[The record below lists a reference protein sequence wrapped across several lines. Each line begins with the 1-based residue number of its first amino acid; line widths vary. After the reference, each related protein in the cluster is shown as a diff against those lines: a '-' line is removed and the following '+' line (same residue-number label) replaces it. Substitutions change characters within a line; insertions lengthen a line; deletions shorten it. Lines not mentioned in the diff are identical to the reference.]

1 MDIEEKDLGKAIVT
15 VASPEIYDA
24 TQAYERLTYVK
35 HNGHVYL
42 SKQDVPVGASPTG
55 GDNDEYWLDYE
66 IAAASCR
73 LGRAYRRI
81 TDWNVVRPTGGS
93 YDNPHPVEEEWTA
106 EPTSTNGILWYSE
119 RLFTEDGRNQDAE
132 WSMPAQL
139 TYTLYTEFYT
149 SNVEKEPGT
158 PDTHPQNWVKGY
170 QEGYIWLATQEVYN
184 GSKQG
189 WVVNLIRGTKI
200 ESVEATVDA
209 EVGTP
214 AVVVIN
220 KGTELNP
227 KFVFQFTNMKGEHGD
242 RGNYTFIFNGEINPT
257 GNNQTSS
264 VVTPAGIT
272 LAVGDNVIDN
282 NGDVYI
288 VRVIGPTTFAVIQ
301 NAVQTIRGIDTKR
314 GVVYMRS
321 NNDSSVKT
329 PTGGSYD
336 NPVPTESAW
345 STEIPD
351 GVAKLWV
358 STRMFTSNGKNQE
371 EAWSTPKNLTYVQY
385 TETWYSTVENNP
397 GNPDDNPDNWNKTG
411 TNFIWI
417 AVRTIYN
424 GSKQEWNIAKVVGKT
439 GATGPTGAPGSNG
452 SDGADGKSASIK
464 SATATVDANVGIPSV
479 AVTVGGTEF
488 ERTFDFAFKNL
499 KGQKGDKGDI
509 GNTGEKGDTG
519 AAGKDGKNFTI
530 LGYKDSLE
538 QLQTDVPSPAQG
550 DAYGVGTA
558 EPYELYIYDTT
569 KGWVANGTIG
579 GGTSVDVVDN
589 LATADSEK
597 ALSANMGKKLN
608 EDKLAIG
615 DVVNN
620 LTTNDAKKALSA
632 AQGKVLNESKID
644 DAPKDGSPY
653 MRKNGA
659 WSAYTQIEEVYTF
672 EPDLTT
678 DKVTQ
683 EEYNKLKA
691 AIEAGKII
699 ALKQQDIVGGYTISI
714 AIFMENTISLMYN
727 AGDSFTLLSITSDL
741 TISVEARYCLLPNNT
756 KEYEVTGDYNPAHK
770 KYVDEA
776 VVANSHK
783 VLPGE
788 VLEITQDMA
797 SDDIFAKFGGKSAYL
812 DFVKN
817 TSTNSII
824 RVEGGA
830 LCVASMIS
838 YTNDNTSTLDIQ
850 TLGLN
855 ASQYIRVTVSSGTAS
870 ALTAKYI
877 FVNESDVLKKNNT
890 TAYTPTQNYHPATK
904 KYADASSLYKVYN
917 LGLNVIDRTGVLLL
931 WEAEKD
937 EYNATVYR
945 GIMMGSLCTIPLN
958 GITQAGGVPLVSM
971 FASFRKIGENNET
984 DFMYARGSSYIRVA
998 PATVIY
1004 NNKDYTALQIE
1015 VSGEADI
1022 MNFVGYFNR
1031 PPLLTWVP
1039 YLEETGSGTVILNEE
1054 INNNIE
1060 VSAAKELVGSS
1071 DVLTKTNTSA
1081 YTPTQPYHPAT
1092 KKYVDDK
1099 VYVVNNSTWEEVL
1112 RNNKSINGT
1121 DVQALVNK
1129 LFGSYSEFLS
1139 LLQGVNDNV
1148 YIGLKFTDWMYDDAN
1163 GYGVGSSYTVSNL
1176 YAKHNTAEGEF
1187 NCNFTYFYKNAL
1199 KCCIISV
1206 NEASNH
1212 NYDKLIIQD
1221 IVTSDN
1227 LTTITK
1233 KTAAEYEALGSKDAN
1248 TAYCVTD

>member
-93 YDNPHPVEEEWTA
+93 YDNPHPVEDEWSA
-106 EPTSTNGILWYSE
+106 EPTSANGILWYSE

-227 KFVFQFTNMKGEHGD
+227 KFIFQFTNMKGEHGD

-264 VVTPAGIT
+264 VVTPTGIT

-282 NGDVYI
+282 NGDVYT

-301 NAVQTIRGIDTKR
+301 DAVQTIRGIDTKR

-351 GVAKLWV
+351 GSAKLWV

-397 GNPDDNPDNWNKTG
+397 GNPDDNPDNWSKTG
-411 TNFIWI
+411 NNFIWI

-424 GSKQEWNIAKVVGKT
+424 GSKQEWNIAKVIGKT

-479 AVTVGGTEF
+479 DVTVGGTEF

-509 GNTGEKGDTG
+509 GKTGEKGDTG

-550 DAYGVGTA
+550 DAYGVGTV
-558 EPYELYIYDTT
+558 EPYKLYIYDTT

-589 LATADSEK
+589 LTTGDADK

-608 EDKLAIG
+608 DEKLASA
-615 DVVNN
+615 DVIND

-632 AQGKVLNESKID
+632 AQGKKLQDEKIS

-776 VVANSHK
+776 VVANSYK

-788 VLEITQDMA
+788 VLEITQGMA

-817 TSTNSII
+817 TPTNSII

-838 YTNDNTSTLDIQ
+838 YTDDNTSTLDIQ

-890 TAYTPTQNYHPATK
+890 TAYTPTQHYHPATK
-904 KYADASSLYKVYN
+904 AYADNIGYGRIIITTADKFLNTAN
-917 LGLNVIDRTGVLLL
+917 LSGVDAEQRIIDLF
-931 WEAEKD
+931 
-937 EYNATVYR
+937 
-945 GIMMGSLCTIPLN
+945 GSLDIFKNVVANILAKHVRYYFHFGDNPNNDCVELGCVNAWRANNKSSHELHFI
-958 GITQAGGVPLVSM
+958 ITYHD
-971 FASFRKIGENNET
+971 ENNL
-984 DFMYARGSSYIRVA
+984 
-998 PATVIY
+998 
-1004 NNKDYTALQIE
+1004 YT
-1015 VSGEADI
+1015 
-1022 MNFVGYFNR
+1022 NR
-1031 PPLLTWVP
+1031 I
-1039 YLEETGSGTVILNEE
+1039 SI
-1054 INNNIE
+1054 
-1060 VSAAKELVGSS
+1060 
-1071 DVLTKTNTSA
+1071 
-1081 YTPTQPYHPAT
+1081 
-1092 KKYVDDK
+1092 
-1099 VYVVNNSTWEEVL
+1099 VVNNDTAASKVIIA
-1112 RNNKSINGT
+1112 S
-1121 DVQALVNK
+1121 LVN
-1129 LFGSYSEFLS
+1129 S
-1139 LLQGVNDNV
+1139 DNV
-1148 YIGLKFTDWMYDDAN
+1148 ATL
-1163 GYGVGSSYTVSNL
+1163 
-1176 YAKHNTAEGEF
+1176 
-1187 NCNFTYFYKNAL
+1187 
-1199 KCCIISV
+1199 
-1206 NEASNH
+1206 
-1212 NYDKLIIQD
+1212 
-1221 IVTSDN
+1221 
-1227 LTTITK
+1227 TK
-1233 KTAAEYEALGSKDAN
+1233 KTSTEYSNINPKANN
-1248 TAYCVTD
+1248 TAYLVTDD

>member
-15 VASPEIYDA
+15 VASPEIYDV

-42 SKQDVPVGASPTG
+42 SKQDVPVGTAPTG

-93 YDNPHPVEEEWTA
+93 YDNPHPVEEEWSA
-106 EPTSTNGILWYSE
+106 EPTSANGILWYSE

-189 WVVNLIRGTKI
+189 WVVTLLRGTKI

-214 AVVVIN
+214 TVVVIN
-220 KGTELNP
+220 KGTDLNP

-264 VVTPAGIT
+264 VVTPTGIT

-282 NGDVYI
+282 NGDVYT

-301 NAVQTIRGIDTKR
+301 DAVQTIRGIDTKR

-321 NNDSSVKT
+321 NNDASVKT

-336 NPVPTESAW
+336 NPVPTESTW
-345 STEIPD
+345 NTEIPD
-351 GVAKLWV
+351 GSAKLWV

-397 GNPDDNPDNWNKTG
+397 GNPDDNPDNWSKTG
-411 TNFIWI
+411 NNFIWI

-479 AVTVGGTEF
+479 DVTVGGTEF

-509 GNTGEKGDTG
+509 GKTGEKGDTG

-550 DAYGVGTA
+550 DAYGVGTV

-589 LATADSEK
+589 LTTGDADK

-632 AQGKVLNESKID
+632 AQGKKLQDEKVE

-678 DKVTQ
+678 DKITQ

-691 AIEAGKII
+691 AVQAGKVIV
-699 ALKQQDIVGGYTISI
+699 LKQQDIPGGYVMSTS
-714 AIFMENTISLMYN
+714 IFMENTINLMYSV
-727 AGDSFTLLSITSDL
+727 GDSFTLLSITSDL
-741 TISVEARYCLLPNNT
+741 NVTVEAQYCLLPNNT

-776 VVANSHK
+776 VVANSYK
-783 VLPGE
+783 VLPTE
-788 VLEITQDMA
+788 VLEITQGMA

-817 TSTNSII
+817 TPTNSII

-890 TAYTPTQNYHPATK
+890 TAYTPTQHYHPATK
-904 KYADASSLYKVYN
+904 A
-917 LGLNVIDRTGVLLL
+917 
-931 WEAEKD
+931 
-937 EYNATVYR
+937 
-945 GIMMGSLCTIPLN
+945 
-958 GITQAGGVPLVSM
+958 
-971 FASFRKIGENNET
+971 
-984 DFMYARGSSYIRVA
+984 
-998 PATVIY
+998 
-1004 NNKDYTALQIE
+1004 
-1015 VSGEADI
+1015 
-1022 MNFVGYFNR
+1022 
-1031 PPLLTWVP
+1031 
-1039 YLEETGSGTVILNEE
+1039 
-1054 INNNIE
+1054 
-1060 VSAAKELVGSS
+1060 
-1071 DVLTKTNTSA
+1071 
-1081 YTPTQPYHPAT
+1081 
-1092 KKYVDDK
+1092 YVDDIGYGRTITIATTADK
-1099 VYVVNNSTWEEVL
+1099 FLNTANLSGVDAEQRVIDLFGTLDYFKNVVANILANHVRYYFHFGDNPNNNCVELGCVNAWRANNNSSHQLHFIITYYDENNLYTNRISIVVNNDTA
-1112 RNNKSINGT
+1112 KSKVII
-1121 DVQALVNK
+1121 ASLVN
-1129 LFGSYSEFLS
+1129 S
-1139 LLQGVNDNV
+1139 DNV
-1148 YIGLKFTDWMYDDAN
+1148 ATL
-1163 GYGVGSSYTVSNL
+1163 
-1176 YAKHNTAEGEF
+1176 
-1187 NCNFTYFYKNAL
+1187 
-1199 KCCIISV
+1199 
-1206 NEASNH
+1206 
-1212 NYDKLIIQD
+1212 
-1221 IVTSDN
+1221 
-1227 LTTITK
+1227 TK
-1233 KTAAEYEALGSKDAN
+1233 KTSTEYSNINPKANN
-1248 TAYCVTD
+1248 TAYLVTDD

>member
-106 EPTSTNGILWYSE
+106 EPTSANGILWYSE

-184 GSKQG
+184 GSKRG

-227 KFVFQFTNMKGEHGD
+227 KFIFQFTNMKGEHGD

-264 VVTPAGIT
+264 VVTPTGIT

-282 NGDVYI
+282 NGDVYT
-288 VRVIGPTTFAVIQ
+288 VRVIGPTTFAIIQ
-301 NAVQTIRGIDTKR
+301 DAVQTIRGIDTKR

-351 GVAKLWV
+351 GSAKLWV

-397 GNPDDNPDNWNKTG
+397 GNPDDNPDNWSKTG
-411 TNFIWI
+411 NNFIWI

-424 GSKQEWNIAKVVGKT
+424 GSKQEWNIAKVIGKT

-479 AVTVGGTEF
+479 DVTVGGTEF

-509 GNTGEKGDTG
+509 GKTGEKGDTG

-550 DAYGVGTA
+550 DAYGVGTV
-558 EPYELYIYDTT
+558 EPYKLYIYDTT

-589 LATADSEK
+589 LTTGDADK

-608 EDKLAIG
+608 DEKLASA
-615 DVVNN
+615 DVIND

-632 AQGKVLNESKID
+632 AQGKKLQDEKIS

-776 VVANSHK
+776 VVANSYK

-788 VLEITQDMA
+788 VLEITQGMA

-817 TSTNSII
+817 TPTNSII

-838 YTNDNTSTLDIQ
+838 YTDDNTSTLDIQ

-855 ASQYIRVTVSSGTAS
+855 ASQYIRVTVISGTAS

-890 TAYTPTQNYHPATK
+890 TDYTPTQHYHPATK
-904 KYADASSLYKVYN
+904 A
-917 LGLNVIDRTGVLLL
+917 
-931 WEAEKD
+931 
-937 EYNATVYR
+937 
-945 GIMMGSLCTIPLN
+945 
-958 GITQAGGVPLVSM
+958 
-971 FASFRKIGENNET
+971 
-984 DFMYARGSSYIRVA
+984 
-998 PATVIY
+998 
-1004 NNKDYTALQIE
+1004 
-1015 VSGEADI
+1015 
-1022 MNFVGYFNR
+1022 
-1031 PPLLTWVP
+1031 
-1039 YLEETGSGTVILNEE
+1039 
-1054 INNNIE
+1054 
-1060 VSAAKELVGSS
+1060 
-1071 DVLTKTNTSA
+1071 
-1081 YTPTQPYHPAT
+1081 
-1092 KKYVDDK
+1092 YVDDIGYGRTISITLNKFLNTANLSGVDAEQRVIDLFGSLDMFKK
-1099 VYVVNNSTWEEVL
+1099 VVTNILANHVRYYFHFADNPNNNCVELGCVNAW
-1112 RNNKSINGT
+1112 RANNKSSHKLNFIITYYDENNLYT
-1121 DVQALVNK
+1121 NRISIVVSNDTAASKVIITSLVN
-1129 LFGSYSEFLS
+1129 S
-1139 LLQGVNDNV
+1139 DNV
-1148 YIGLKFTDWMYDDAN
+1148 ATL
-1163 GYGVGSSYTVSNL
+1163 
-1176 YAKHNTAEGEF
+1176 
-1187 NCNFTYFYKNAL
+1187 
-1199 KCCIISV
+1199 
-1206 NEASNH
+1206 
-1212 NYDKLIIQD
+1212 
-1221 IVTSDN
+1221 
-1227 LTTITK
+1227 TK
-1233 KTAAEYEALGSKDAN
+1233 KTSTEYSNINPKADN
-1248 TAYCVTD
+1248 TAYLVTDD

>member
-81 TDWNVVRPTGGS
+81 TDWNVARPTGGS

-106 EPTSTNGILWYSE
+106 EPTSANGILWYSE

-189 WVVNLIRGTKI
+189 WVVTLLRGTKI

-220 KGTELNP
+220 KGTDLNP

-264 VVTPAGIT
+264 VVTPAGIV

-301 NAVQTIRGIDTKR
+301 DAVQTIRGIDTKR

-336 NPVPTESAW
+336 NPVPTESTW
-345 STEIPD
+345 NTEIPD
-351 GVAKLWV
+351 GSAKLWV

-397 GNPDDNPDNWNKTG
+397 GNPDDNPDNWSKTG
-411 TNFIWI
+411 NNFIWI

-479 AVTVGGTEF
+479 DVTVGGTEF

-509 GNTGEKGDTG
+509 GKTGEKGDTG

-550 DAYGVGTA
+550 DAYGVGTV

-589 LATADSEK
+589 LTTGDADK

-620 LTTNDAKKALSA
+620 LTTNDSNKALSA
-632 AQGKVLNESKID
+632 AQGKKLQDEKVE

-678 DKVTQ
+678 DKITQ

-714 AIFMENTISLMYN
+714 AIFMENTIGLMYN

-776 VVANSHK
+776 VVANSYK

-788 VLEITQDMA
+788 VLEITQGMA

-817 TSTNSII
+817 TPTNSII

-838 YTNDNTSTLDIQ
+838 YTDDNTSTLDIQ

-855 ASQYIRVTVSSGTAS
+855 ASQYIRVTVSGGTAS

-890 TAYTPTQNYHPATK
+890 TAYNPTKLYHPATK
-904 KYADASSLYKVYN
+904 DYVDTVHY
-917 LGLNVIDRTGVLLL
+917 GVVV
-931 WEAEKD
+931 ECD
-937 EYNATVYR
+937 STY
-945 GIMMGSLCTIPLN
+945 IS
-958 GITQAGGVPLVSM
+958 
-971 FASFRKIGENNET
+971 ENN
-984 DFMYARGSSYIRVA
+984 DFTGASAVDLVKSIFTNYQQIVTHIITLHKPLFIHIYGNYYCIACNSIYAHKDDNA
-998 PATVIY
+998 KIY
-1004 NNKDYTALQIE
+1004 ELSFTYTLLYSTKVECKIFGFHIEENTEANSWCIIKDL
-1015 VSGEADI
+1015 VKSD
-1022 MNFVGYFNR
+1022 
-1031 PPLLTWVP
+1031 
-1039 YLEETGSGTVILNEE
+1039 
-1054 INNNIE
+1054 NITT
-1060 VSAAKELVGSS
+1060 
-1071 DVLTKTNTSA
+1071 LTKRTSTE
-1081 YTPTQPYHPAT
+1081 YS
-1092 KKYVDDK
+1092 
-1099 VYVVNNSTWEEVL
+1099 N
-1112 RNNKSINGT
+1112 INPKA
-1121 DVQALVNK
+1121 D
-1129 LFGSYSEFLS
+1129 
-1139 LLQGVNDNV
+1139 
-1148 YIGLKFTDWMYDDAN
+1148 
-1163 GYGVGSSYTVSNL
+1163 
-1176 YAKHNTAEGEF
+1176 
-1187 NCNFTYFYKNAL
+1187 
-1199 KCCIISV
+1199 
-1206 NEASNH
+1206 
-1212 NYDKLIIQD
+1212 
-1221 IVTSDN
+1221 
-1227 LTTITK
+1227 
-1233 KTAAEYEALGSKDAN
+1233 N
-1248 TAYCVTD
+1248 TAYLVTDD

>member
-24 TQAYERLTYVK
+24 EQAYERLTYVK

-93 YDNPHPVEEEWTA
+93 YDNPHPVEEEWSA
-106 EPTSTNGILWYSE
+106 EPTSANGILWYSE

-189 WVVNLIRGTKI
+189 WVVTLLRGTKI

-220 KGTELNP
+220 KGTDLNP

-282 NGDVYI
+282 NGDVYT

-301 NAVQTIRGIDTKR
+301 DAVQTIRGIDTKR

-329 PTGGSYD
+329 PTGGSYN
-336 NPVPTESAW
+336 NPVPIESAW

-351 GVAKLWV
+351 GAAKLWV

-397 GNPDDNPDNWNKTG
+397 GNPDDNPNNWSKTG
-411 TNFIWI
+411 SNFIWI

-439 GATGPTGAPGSNG
+439 GATGPTGAPGTNG

-464 SATATVDANVGIPSV
+464 SATATVDANVGTPSV
-479 AVTVGGTEF
+479 TVAAGGTEL
-488 ERTFDFAFKNL
+488 ERTFAFAFKNL
-499 KGQKGDKGDI
+499 KGQKGDKG
-509 GNTGEKGDTG
+509 EKGDTG
-519 AAGKDGKNFTI
+519 DVGPQGAPGKDGTNGTNGKDGKNFTI
-530 LGYKDSLE
+530 LGYKDTLE
-538 QLQTDVPSPAQG
+538 QLQTDVPNPAQG

-589 LATADSEK
+589 LTTADADK

-608 EDKLAIG
+608 DEKLAITNI
-615 DVVNN
+615 VNN
-620 LTTNDAKKALSA
+620 LTTNDSKKALSA
-632 AQGKVLNESKID
+632 AQGKALNESKID

-653 MRKNGA
+653 MRKDGA

-672 EPDLTT
+672 APTIT
-678 DKVTQ
+678 GNKITQ
-683 EEYNKLKA
+683 EDYNGLKA

-699 ALKQQDIVGGYTISI
+699 AYGQQGMNGNYVAVLSASMED
-714 AIFMENTISLMYN
+714 AIRLMAF
-727 AGDSFTLLSITSDL
+727 AGDSFQVFTVTPDL
-741 TISVEARYCLLPNNT
+741 TFTGESEYLILKNNT
-756 KEYEVTGDYNPAHK
+756 VEYEVIGDYNPAHK

-776 VVANSHK
+776 VVANSYK
-783 VLPGE
+783 VLPTE

-817 TSTNSII
+817 TPTNSII

-855 ASQYIRVTVSSGTAS
+855 ASQYIRVTVSGGTAS

-890 TAYTPTQNYHPATK
+890 TAYTPTQHYHPATK
-904 KYADASSLYKVYN
+904 AYADNIGYGKTITTTADKLLNTANLSGVDAEQRVFELFGSLDIFRRVVANILANHVRYYFHFGDNPNNNCVELGCVNAWRANNNSSYN
-917 LGLNVIDRTGVLLL
+917 LNFI
-931 WEAEKD
+931 
-937 EYNATVYR
+937 
-945 GIMMGSLCTIPLN
+945 
-958 GITQAGGVPLVSM
+958 ITYYD
-971 FASFRKIGENNET
+971 ENNL
-984 DFMYARGSSYIRVA
+984 
-998 PATVIY
+998 
-1004 NNKDYTALQIE
+1004 YT
-1015 VSGEADI
+1015 
-1022 MNFVGYFNR
+1022 NR
-1031 PPLLTWVP
+1031 I
-1039 YLEETGSGTVILNEE
+1039 SI
-1054 INNNIE
+1054 
-1060 VSAAKELVGSS
+1060 
-1071 DVLTKTNTSA
+1071 
-1081 YTPTQPYHPAT
+1081 
-1092 KKYVDDK
+1092 
-1099 VYVVNNSTWEEVL
+1099 VVNNDTAASKVIIA
-1112 RNNKSINGT
+1112 S
-1121 DVQALVNK
+1121 LVN
-1129 LFGSYSEFLS
+1129 S
-1139 LLQGVNDNV
+1139 DNV
-1148 YIGLKFTDWMYDDAN
+1148 ATL
-1163 GYGVGSSYTVSNL
+1163 
-1176 YAKHNTAEGEF
+1176 
-1187 NCNFTYFYKNAL
+1187 
-1199 KCCIISV
+1199 
-1206 NEASNH
+1206 
-1212 NYDKLIIQD
+1212 
-1221 IVTSDN
+1221 
-1227 LTTITK
+1227 TK
-1233 KTAAEYEALGSKDAN
+1233 KTSTEYSNINPKADN
-1248 TAYCVTD
+1248 TAYLVTDD

>member
-15 VASPEIYDA
+15 VANPEIYDA

-42 SKQDVPVGASPTG
+42 SKQDVPVGTSPTG

-93 YDNPHPVEEEWTA
+93 YDNPHPVEEKWSA
-106 EPTSTNGILWYSE
+106 EPTSANGILWYSE

-189 WVVNLIRGTKI
+189 WVVTLLRGTKI

-214 AVVVIN
+214 TVVVIN
-220 KGTELNP
+220 KGTDLNP

-264 VVTPAGIT
+264 VITPTGIT

-282 NGDVYI
+282 NGDVYT

-301 NAVQTIRGIDTKR
+301 DAVQTIRGIDTKR

-321 NNDSSVKT
+321 NNDASVKT

-336 NPVPTESAW
+336 NPVPTESTW
-345 STEIPD
+345 NTEIPD
-351 GVAKLWV
+351 GSAKLWV

-397 GNPDDNPDNWNKTG
+397 GNPDDNPDNWSKTG
-411 TNFIWI
+411 NNFIWI

-479 AVTVGGTEF
+479 DVTVGGTEF

-499 KGQKGDKGDI
+499 KGQKGDKGDT
-509 GNTGEKGDTG
+509 GNVGPQG
-519 AAGKDGKNFTI
+519 APGKDGKNFTI

-538 QLQTDVPSPAQG
+538 QLQTDVPNPAQG
-550 DAYGVGTA
+550 DAYGVGTV
-558 EPYELYIYDTT
+558 EPYELYIYDTA
-569 KGWVANGTIG
+569 KGWIANGTIG

-589 LATADSEK
+589 LTTGDADK

-620 LTTNDAKKALSA
+620 LTTNDSKKALSA
-632 AQGKVLNESKID
+632 AQGKALNESKID

-678 DKVTQ
+678 DKITQ

-691 AIEAGKII
+691 AVQAGKVIV
-699 ALKQQDIVGGYTISI
+699 LKQQDIPGGYVMSIS
-714 AIFMENTISLMYN
+714 IFMENTINLMYS

-741 TISVEARYCLLPNNT
+741 NVTVEAQYCLLPNNT

-776 VVANSHK
+776 VVANSYK
-783 VLPGE
+783 VLPTE
-788 VLEITQDMA
+788 VLEITQGMA

-817 TSTNSII
+817 TPTNSII
-824 RVEGGA
+824 RVDGGA

-855 ASQYIRVTVSSGTAS
+855 ASQYIRVTVSGGTAS

-890 TAYTPTQNYHPATK
+890 TAYTPTQHYHPATK
-904 KYADASSLYKVYN
+904 AYADDIGYGRTISITAGKFLNTAN
-917 LGLNVIDRTGVLLL
+917 LSGVDAEQRVIDLF
-931 WEAEKD
+931 
-937 EYNATVYR
+937 
-945 GIMMGSLCTIPLN
+945 GSLDNFKNVVANILANHVRYYFHFSDNPNNVCVELGCVNAWRANNKSSHKLN
-958 GITQAGGVPLVSM
+958 FIITYYD
-971 FASFRKIGENNET
+971 ENNL
-984 DFMYARGSSYIRVA
+984 
-998 PATVIY
+998 
-1004 NNKDYTALQIE
+1004 YT
-1015 VSGEADI
+1015 
-1022 MNFVGYFNR
+1022 NR
-1031 PPLLTWVP
+1031 I
-1039 YLEETGSGTVILNEE
+1039 SI
-1054 INNNIE
+1054 
-1060 VSAAKELVGSS
+1060 
-1071 DVLTKTNTSA
+1071 
-1081 YTPTQPYHPAT
+1081 
-1092 KKYVDDK
+1092 
-1099 VYVVNNSTWEEVL
+1099 VVNNDTAASKVIIA
-1112 RNNKSINGT
+1112 S
-1121 DVQALVNK
+1121 LVN
-1129 LFGSYSEFLS
+1129 S
-1139 LLQGVNDNV
+1139 DNV
-1148 YIGLKFTDWMYDDAN
+1148 ATL
-1163 GYGVGSSYTVSNL
+1163 
-1176 YAKHNTAEGEF
+1176 
-1187 NCNFTYFYKNAL
+1187 
-1199 KCCIISV
+1199 
-1206 NEASNH
+1206 
-1212 NYDKLIIQD
+1212 
-1221 IVTSDN
+1221 
-1227 LTTITK
+1227 TK
-1233 KTAAEYEALGSKDAN
+1233 KTSTEYSNINPKADN
-1248 TAYCVTD
+1248 TAYLVTDD

>member
-24 TQAYERLTYVK
+24 MQAYERLTYVK

-81 TDWNVVRPTGGS
+81 TDWNVARPTGGS

-106 EPTSTNGILWYSE
+106 EPTSANGILWYSE

-189 WVVNLIRGTKI
+189 WVVTLLRGTKI

-220 KGTELNP
+220 KGTDLNP

-264 VVTPAGIT
+264 VVTPAGIV

-301 NAVQTIRGIDTKR
+301 DAVQTIRGIDTKR

-329 PTGGSYD
+329 PTGGSYA
-336 NPVPTESAW
+336 NPVPTESTW
-345 STEIPD
+345 NTEIPD
-351 GVAKLWV
+351 GSAKLWV

-397 GNPDDNPDNWNKTG
+397 GNPDDNPDNWSKTG
-411 TNFIWI
+411 NNFIWI

-479 AVTVGGTEF
+479 DVTVGGTEF

-509 GNTGEKGDTG
+509 GKTGEKGDTG
-519 AAGKDGKNFTI
+519 ADGKDGKNFTI

-589 LATADSEK
+589 LTTGDADK

-608 EDKLAIG
+608 DEKLASA
-615 DVVNN
+615 DVIND

-632 AQGKVLNESKID
+632 AQGKKLQDEKIS

-691 AIEAGKII
+691 AVQAGKVIV
-699 ALKQQDIVGGYTISI
+699 LKQQDIVSGYTISI

-741 TISVEARYCLLPNNT
+741 TITVEARYCLLPNNT

-776 VVANSHK
+776 VVANSYK
-783 VLPGE
+783 VLPTE
-788 VLEITQDMA
+788 VLEITQGMA

-817 TSTNSII
+817 TPTNSII

-890 TAYTPTQNYHPATK
+890 TAYTPTQHYHPATK
-904 KYADASSLYKVYN
+904 VYADKIGYGKTITTTVDKFLNTTN
-917 LGLNVIDRTGVLLL
+917 LSGVDAEQRVIGLF
-931 WEAEKD
+931 
-937 EYNATVYR
+937 
-945 GIMMGSLCTIPLN
+945 GSLDN
-958 GITQAGGVPLVSM
+958 FKNVV
-971 FASFRKIGENNET
+971 
-984 DFMYARGSSYIRVA
+984 
-998 PATVIY
+998 
-1004 NNKDYTALQIE
+1004 
-1015 VSGEADI
+1015 ADI
-1022 MNFVGYFNR
+1022 LANHVRYYFHFGDN
-1031 PPLLTWVP
+1031 P
-1039 YLEETGSGTVILNEE
+1039 
-1054 INNNIE
+1054 NNNC
-1060 VSAAKELVGSS
+1060 VELGCV
-1071 DVLTKTNTSA
+1071 NA
-1081 YTPTQPYHPAT
+1081 WRA
-1092 KKYVDDK
+1092 
-1099 VYVVNNSTWEEVL
+1099 NNSTSYELHFIITYYDE
-1112 RNNKSINGT
+1112 NNLYTNRISIVVSNDT
-1121 DVQALVNK
+1121 AASKVIIASLVN
-1129 LFGSYSEFLS
+1129 S
-1139 LLQGVNDNV
+1139 DNV
-1148 YIGLKFTDWMYDDAN
+1148 ATL
-1163 GYGVGSSYTVSNL
+1163 
-1176 YAKHNTAEGEF
+1176 
-1187 NCNFTYFYKNAL
+1187 
-1199 KCCIISV
+1199 
-1206 NEASNH
+1206 
-1212 NYDKLIIQD
+1212 
-1221 IVTSDN
+1221 
-1227 LTTITK
+1227 TK
-1233 KTAAEYEALGSKDAN
+1233 KTSIEYSNINPKANN
-1248 TAYCVTD
+1248 TAYLVTDD

>member
-42 SKQDVPVGASPTG
+42 SKQDVPVGTAPTG

-93 YDNPHPVEEEWTA
+93 YDNPHPVEEEWSA
-106 EPTSTNGILWYSE
+106 EPTSANGILWYSE

-189 WVVNLIRGTKI
+189 WVVTLLRGTKI

-214 AVVVIN
+214 TVVVIN
-220 KGTELNP
+220 KGTDLNP

-264 VVTPAGIT
+264 VVTPTGIT

-282 NGDVYI
+282 NGDVYT

-301 NAVQTIRGIDTKR
+301 DAVQTIRGIDTKR

-351 GVAKLWV
+351 GSAKLWV

-397 GNPDDNPDNWNKTG
+397 GNPDDNPDNWSKTG
-411 TNFIWI
+411 NNFIWI

-479 AVTVGGTEF
+479 DVTVGGTEF

-509 GNTGEKGDTG
+509 GKTGEKGDTG

-550 DAYGVGTA
+550 DAYGVGTV

-589 LATADSEK
+589 LTTGDADK

-608 EDKLAIG
+608 DEKLAIANI
-615 DVVNN
+615 VNN
-620 LTTNDAKKALSA
+620 LTTNDSKKALSA
-632 AQGKVLNESKID
+632 AQGKALNESKID

-678 DKVTQ
+678 EKITQ
-683 EEYNKLKA
+683 EDYNKLKA
-691 AIEAGKII
+691 AVQAGKVIV
-699 ALKQQDIVGGYTISI
+699 LKQQDIPGGYVMSIS
-714 AIFMENTISLMYN
+714 IFMENTINLMYS

-741 TISVEARYCLLPNNT
+741 NVTVEAQYCLLPNNT

-776 VVANSHK
+776 VVANSYK
-783 VLPGE
+783 VLPTE
-788 VLEITQDMA
+788 VLEITQGMA

-817 TSTNSII
+817 TPTNSII

-855 ASQYIRVTVSSGTAS
+855 ASQYIRVTVSGGTAS

-890 TAYTPTQNYHPATK
+890 TAYTPTQHYHPATK
-904 KYADASSLYKVYN
+904 AYADNIGYGRTITTTADKFLNTAN
-917 LGLNVIDRTGVLLL
+917 LSGVDAEQRVIDLF
-931 WEAEKD
+931 
-937 EYNATVYR
+937 
-945 GIMMGSLCTIPLN
+945 GSLNIFKNVVANILANHVRYYFHFGDSP
-958 GITQAGGVPLVSM
+958 
-971 FASFRKIGENNET
+971 NNSCVELGCVN
-984 DFMYARGSSYIRVA
+984 AWRA
-998 PATVIY
+998 
-1004 NNKDYTALQIE
+1004 
-1015 VSGEADI
+1015 
-1022 MNFVGYFNR
+1022 
-1031 PPLLTWVP
+1031 
-1039 YLEETGSGTVILNEE
+1039 
-1054 INNNIE
+1054 NNN
-1060 VSAAKELVGSS
+1060 SSHELHFIITYY
-1071 DVLTKTNTSA
+1071 DKNNLYTNRISI
-1081 YTPTQPYHPAT
+1081 
-1092 KKYVDDK
+1092 
-1099 VYVVNNSTWEEVL
+1099 VVNNDTAASKVIIA
-1112 RNNKSINGT
+1112 S
-1121 DVQALVNK
+1121 LVN
-1129 LFGSYSEFLS
+1129 S
-1139 LLQGVNDNV
+1139 DNV
-1148 YIGLKFTDWMYDDAN
+1148 ATL
-1163 GYGVGSSYTVSNL
+1163 
-1176 YAKHNTAEGEF
+1176 
-1187 NCNFTYFYKNAL
+1187 
-1199 KCCIISV
+1199 
-1206 NEASNH
+1206 
-1212 NYDKLIIQD
+1212 
-1221 IVTSDN
+1221 
-1227 LTTITK
+1227 TK
-1233 KTAAEYEALGSKDAN
+1233 KTSTEYSNINPKADN
-1248 TAYCVTD
+1248 TAYLVTDD

>member
-106 EPTSTNGILWYSE
+106 EPTSANGILWYSE

-220 KGTELNP
+220 KGTDLNP

-264 VVTPAGIT
+264 VVTPAGIV

-301 NAVQTIRGIDTKR
+301 DAVQTIRGIDTKR

-329 PTGGSYD
+329 PTGGSYA

-351 GVAKLWV
+351 GSAKLWV

-397 GNPDDNPDNWNKTG
+397 GNPDDNPDNWSKTG
-411 TNFIWI
+411 NNFIWI

-509 GNTGEKGDTG
+509 GKTGEKGDTG

-538 QLQTDVPSPAQG
+538 QLQTDVPNPAQG
-550 DAYGVGTA
+550 DAYGVGTV

-589 LATADSEK
+589 LTTGDADK

-620 LTTNDAKKALSA
+620 LTTNDSKKALSA
-632 AQGKVLNESKID
+632 AQGKKLQDEKVE

-678 DKVTQ
+678 DKITQ

-691 AIEAGKII
+691 AVQAGKVIV
-699 ALKQQDIVGGYTISI
+699 LKQQDIPGGYVMSIS
-714 AIFMENTISLMYN
+714 IFMENTINLMYS
-727 AGDSFTLLSITSDL
+727 AGDSFTLLNITSDL
-741 TISVEARYCLLPNNT
+741 NVTVEAQYCLLPNNT

-776 VVANSHK
+776 VVANSYK
-783 VLPGE
+783 VLPTE
-788 VLEITQDMA
+788 VLEITQGMA

-817 TSTNSII
+817 TPTNSII

-855 ASQYIRVTVSSGTAS
+855 ASQYIRVTVSGGTAS

-890 TAYTPTQNYHPATK
+890 TVYVPTQNYHPATK
-904 KYADASSLYKVYN
+904 NYVDTIRYGKTLSCTYTYLTANSSGTNKDTYDLITNIFGSDTEFKSAIQTTISNHQSIHFHFDSVNNCLSINNVYAYKNEDAQKYELS
-917 LGLNVIDRTGVLLL
+917 
-931 WEAEKD
+931 
-937 EYNATVYR
+937 
-945 GIMMGSLCTIPLN
+945 
-958 GITQAGGVPLVSM
+958 
-971 FASFRKIGENNET
+971 
-984 DFMYARGSSYIRVA
+984 FMY
-998 PATVIY
+998 TVING
-1004 NNKDYTALQIE
+1004 NNFMTK
-1015 VSGEADI
+1015 
-1022 MNFVGYFNR
+1022 
-1031 PPLLTWVP
+1031 
-1039 YLEETGSGTVILNEE
+1039 
-1054 INNNIE
+1054 
-1060 VSAAKELVGSS
+1060 SAAFHYEPNAPENSWHVIKDLVQS
-1071 DVLTKTNTSA
+1071 
-1081 YTPTQPYHPAT
+1081 
-1092 KKYVDDK
+1092 
-1099 VYVVNNSTWEEVL
+1099 
-1112 RNNKSINGT
+1112 
-1121 DVQALVNK
+1121 
-1129 LFGSYSEFLS
+1129 
-1139 LLQGVNDNV
+1139 DNV
-1148 YIGLKFTDWMYDDAN
+1148 ATL
-1163 GYGVGSSYTVSNL
+1163 
-1176 YAKHNTAEGEF
+1176 
-1187 NCNFTYFYKNAL
+1187 
-1199 KCCIISV
+1199 
-1206 NEASNH
+1206 
-1212 NYDKLIIQD
+1212 
-1221 IVTSDN
+1221 
-1227 LTTITK
+1227 TK
-1233 KTAAEYEALGSKDAN
+1233 KTSTEYSNINPKANN
-1248 TAYCVTD
+1248 TAYLVTDD

>member
-106 EPTSTNGILWYSE
+106 EPTSANGILWYSE

-149 SNVEKEPGT
+149 SNVKKEPGT
-158 PDTHPQNWVKGY
+158 PDTHPRNWVKGY

-209 EVGTP
+209 KVGIP

-242 RGNYTFIFNGEINPT
+242 RGNYTFIFNGKINPT

-264 VVTPAGIT
+264 VVTPAGIV

-282 NGDVYI
+282 NGNVYT
-288 VRVIGPTTFAVIQ
+288 VRAIGPTTFAVIQ
-301 NAVQTIRGIDTKR
+301 DAVQTIRGIDTKR

-329 PTGGSYD
+329 PTGGSYT

-351 GVAKLWV
+351 GAAKLWV

-397 GNPDDNPDNWNKTG
+397 GNPDDNPDNWSKTG

-439 GATGPTGAPGSNG
+439 GATGPTGAPGTNG
-452 SDGADGKSASIK
+452 
-464 SATATVDANVGIPSV
+464 TN
-479 AVTVGGTEF
+479 GT
-488 ERTFDFAFKNL
+488 N
-499 KGQKGDKGDI
+499 
-509 GNTGEKGDTG
+509 
-519 AAGKDGKNFTI
+519 GKDGKNFTI
-530 LGYKDSLE
+530 LGYKDTLK
-538 QLQTDVPSPAQG
+538 QLQTDVPNPAQG
-550 DAYGVGTA
+550 DAYCVGTA
-558 EPYELYIYDTT
+558 KPYELYIYDIT

-579 GGTSVDVVDN
+579 DGTSVDVVDN
-589 LATADSEK
+589 LTTADADK

-608 EDKLAIG
+608 NEKLAIANI
-615 DVVNN
+615 VNN
-620 LTTNDAKKALSA
+620 LTTNDSKKALSA
-632 AQGKVLNESKID
+632 AQGKALNESKID

-714 AIFMENTISLMYN
+714 AIFMKNTISLMYN

-741 TISVEARYCLLPNNT
+741 TITVEARYCLLPNNT

-776 VVANSHK
+776 VVANSYK
-783 VLPGE
+783 LLPGD
-788 VLEITQDMA
+788 VFDITQNMA

-817 TSTNSII
+817 TPTNSII
-824 RVEGGA
+824 RVDGGA
-830 LCVASMIS
+830 LCVASMIT
-838 YTNDNTSTLDIQ
+838 YTNDDTSTLDIQ

-855 ASQYIRVTVSSGTAS
+855 ASQYIRVTVSGGTAS
-870 ALTAKYI
+870 ALTANYI
-877 FVNESDVLKKNNT
+877 FVNESNVLKKNNT
-890 TAYTPTQNYHPATK
+890 TAYTPTQHYHPATK
-904 KYADASSLYKVYN
+904 AYVDNIGYGKTITTTADKFLNTAN
-917 LGLNVIDRTGVLLL
+917 LSGVDAEQRVID
-931 WEAEKD
+931 
-937 EYNATVYR
+937 
-945 GIMMGSLCTIPLN
+945 
-958 GITQAGGVPLVSM
+958 
-971 FASFRKIGENNET
+971 
-984 DFMYARGSSYIRVA
+984 
-998 PATVIY
+998 
-1004 NNKDYTALQIE
+1004 
-1015 VSGEADI
+1015 
-1022 MNFVGYFNR
+1022 
-1031 PPLLTWVP
+1031 
-1039 YLEETGSGTVILNEE
+1039 
-1054 INNNIE
+1054 
-1060 VSAAKELVGSS
+1060 
-1071 DVLTKTNTSA
+1071 
-1081 YTPTQPYHPAT
+1081 
-1092 KKYVDDK
+1092 
-1099 VYVVNNSTWEEVL
+1099 
-1112 RNNKSINGT
+1112 
-1121 DVQALVNK
+1121 
-1129 LFGSYSEFLS
+1129 LFGSLNNFKNVVANILANHVRYYFHFDDNPNNSCVELGCVNARIANNNSSHELHFIITYYDENNLYTNRISIVVSNDTAASKVIIAS
-1139 LLQGVNDNV
+1139 LVNSDNV
-1148 YIGLKFTDWMYDDAN
+1148 ATL
-1163 GYGVGSSYTVSNL
+1163 
-1176 YAKHNTAEGEF
+1176 
-1187 NCNFTYFYKNAL
+1187 
-1199 KCCIISV
+1199 
-1206 NEASNH
+1206 
-1212 NYDKLIIQD
+1212 
-1221 IVTSDN
+1221 
-1227 LTTITK
+1227 TK
-1233 KTAAEYEALGSKDAN
+1233 KTSTEYSNINPKAN
-1248 TAYCVTD
+1248 SILRR

>member
-81 TDWNVVRPTGGS
+81 TNWNVARPTGGS

-106 EPTSTNGILWYSE
+106 EPTSANGILWYSE

-209 EVGTP
+209 EVGIP
-214 AVVVIN
+214 AVVVLN
-220 KGTELNP
+220 KGTDLNP
-227 KFVFQFTNMKGEHGD
+227 KFIFQFTNMKGEHGD

-282 NGDVYI
+282 NGDVYT

-301 NAVQTIRGIDTKR
+301 DAVQTIRGIDTKR

-321 NNDSSVKT
+321 NNDASVKT

-336 NPVPTESAW
+336 NPVPTESTW
-345 STEIPD
+345 NTEIPD
-351 GVAKLWV
+351 GSAKLWV

-397 GNPDDNPDNWNKTG
+397 GNPDDNPDNWSKTG
-411 TNFIWI
+411 NNFIWI

-424 GSKQEWNIAKVVGKT
+424 GSKQKWNIAKVVGKT

-558 EPYELYIYDTT
+558 EPYGLYIYDTT
-569 KGWVANGTIG
+569 KGWVANGII

-589 LATADSEK
+589 LTTGDADK

-608 EDKLAIG
+608 DEKLASA
-615 DVVNN
+615 DVIND

-632 AQGKVLNESKID
+632 AQGKKLQDEKIS

-699 ALKQQDIVGGYTISI
+699 ALKQQDVVGGYTISI
-714 AIFMENTISLMYN
+714 AIFMENTINLMYN

-741 TISVEARYCLLPNNT
+741 TITVEARYCLLSNNT

-776 VVANSHK
+776 VVANSYK

-788 VLEITQDMA
+788 VLEITQGMA

-817 TSTNSII
+817 TPTNSII

-830 LCVASMIS
+830 LCVASMIT
-838 YTNDNTSTLDIQ
+838 YTDDNTSTLAIQ

-855 ASQYIRVTVSSGTAS
+855 ASQYIGVTVSGGTAS
-870 ALTAKYI
+870 VLTVKYI

-890 TAYTPTQNYHPATK
+890 TAYTPTRHYHPATK
-904 KYADASSLYKVYN
+904 AYADDIGYGRTITTTADKFLNTVN
-917 LGLNVIDRTGVLLL
+917 LSGVDAEQRVIDLF
-931 WEAEKD
+931 
-937 EYNATVYR
+937 
-945 GIMMGSLCTIPLN
+945 GSLDNFKNVVANILANHVRYYFHFGDNPNNNCVELGCVNAWRANNNSSHELHFI
-958 GITQAGGVPLVSM
+958 ITYY
-971 FASFRKIGENNET
+971 GENNLYT
-984 DFMYARGSSYIRVA
+984 NRISIVVSNDTAASK
-998 PATVIY
+998 VII
-1004 NNKDYTALQIE
+1004 ASL
-1015 VSGEADI
+1015 
-1022 MNFVGYFNR
+1022 
-1031 PPLLTWVP
+1031 
-1039 YLEETGSGTVILNEE
+1039 
-1054 INNNIE
+1054 IN
-1060 VSAAKELVGSS
+1060 S
-1071 DVLTKTNTSA
+1071 
-1081 YTPTQPYHPAT
+1081 
-1092 KKYVDDK
+1092 
-1099 VYVVNNSTWEEVL
+1099 
-1112 RNNKSINGT
+1112 
-1121 DVQALVNK
+1121 
-1129 LFGSYSEFLS
+1129 
-1139 LLQGVNDNV
+1139 DNV
-1148 YIGLKFTDWMYDDAN
+1148 ATL
-1163 GYGVGSSYTVSNL
+1163 
-1176 YAKHNTAEGEF
+1176 
-1187 NCNFTYFYKNAL
+1187 
-1199 KCCIISV
+1199 
-1206 NEASNH
+1206 
-1212 NYDKLIIQD
+1212 
-1221 IVTSDN
+1221 
-1227 LTTITK
+1227 TK
-1233 KTAAEYEALGSKDAN
+1233 KTSIEYSNINPKANN
-1248 TAYCVTD
+1248 TAYLVTDD

>member
-24 TQAYERLTYVK
+24 MQAYERLTYVK

-106 EPTSTNGILWYSE
+106 EPASANGILWYSE

-227 KFVFQFTNMKGEHGD
+227 KFIFQFTNMKGEHGD

-264 VVTPAGIT
+264 VVTPTGIT

-301 NAVQTIRGIDTKR
+301 DAVQTIRGIDTKR

-329 PTGGSYD
+329 PTGGSYA

-351 GVAKLWV
+351 GSAKLWV

-397 GNPDDNPDNWNKTG
+397 GNPDDNPDNWSKTG
-411 TNFIWI
+411 NNFIWI

-464 SATATVDANVGIPSV
+464 SATATIDANVGIPSV

-550 DAYGVGTA
+550 DAYGVGTV

-569 KGWVANGTIG
+569 KGWVANGAIG
-579 GGTSVDVVDN
+579 GGTFVDVVDN
-589 LATADSEK
+589 LTTGDADK

-608 EDKLAIG
+608 DEKLASA
-615 DVVNN
+615 DVIND

-632 AQGKVLNESKID
+632 AQGKKLQDEKIS

-678 DKVTQ
+678 DKITQ

-691 AIEAGKII
+691 AVQAGKVIV
-699 ALKQQDIVGGYTISI
+699 LKQQDIPGGYVMSIS
-714 AIFMENTISLMYN
+714 IFMENTINLMYS

-741 TISVEARYCLLPNNT
+741 NVTVEARYCLLPNNT

-776 VVANSHK
+776 VVANSYK

-788 VLEITQDMA
+788 VLEITQGMA

-817 TSTNSII
+817 TPTNSII

-830 LCVASMIS
+830 LCVASMIT
-838 YTNDNTSTLDIQ
+838 YTDDNTSTLDIQ

-855 ASQYIRVTVSSGTAS
+855 ASQHIRVTVSGGTAS

-890 TAYTPTQNYHPATK
+890 TVYVPTQHYHPATK
-904 KYADASSLYKVYN
+904 AYVDNIGYGRTITAPANKLLNTANLSGVDAEQR
-917 LGLNVIDRTGVLLL
+917 VID
-931 WEAEKD
+931 
-937 EYNATVYR
+937 
-945 GIMMGSLCTIPLN
+945 
-958 GITQAGGVPLVSM
+958 
-971 FASFRKIGENNET
+971 
-984 DFMYARGSSYIRVA
+984 
-998 PATVIY
+998 
-1004 NNKDYTALQIE
+1004 
-1015 VSGEADI
+1015 
-1022 MNFVGYFNR
+1022 
-1031 PPLLTWVP
+1031 
-1039 YLEETGSGTVILNEE
+1039 
-1054 INNNIE
+1054 
-1060 VSAAKELVGSS
+1060 
-1071 DVLTKTNTSA
+1071 
-1081 YTPTQPYHPAT
+1081 
-1092 KKYVDDK
+1092 
-1099 VYVVNNSTWEEVL
+1099 
-1112 RNNKSINGT
+1112 
-1121 DVQALVNK
+1121 
-1129 LFGSYSEFLS
+1129 LFGSLDNFKNVVANILANHVRYYFHFGDNPDNDCVELGCVNAWRASNNTSHELHFIITYY
-1139 LLQGVNDNV
+1139 GVNNLYTNRISIIVNNDTAASKVIIASLVNSDNV
-1148 YIGLKFTDWMYDDAN
+1148 ATL
-1163 GYGVGSSYTVSNL
+1163 
-1176 YAKHNTAEGEF
+1176 
-1187 NCNFTYFYKNAL
+1187 
-1199 KCCIISV
+1199 
-1206 NEASNH
+1206 
-1212 NYDKLIIQD
+1212 
-1221 IVTSDN
+1221 
-1227 LTTITK
+1227 TK
-1233 KTAAEYEALGSKDAN
+1233 KTSTEYSNINPKANN
-1248 TAYCVTD
+1248 TAYLVTDD

>member
-42 SKQDVPVGASPTG
+42 SKQDVPVGTSPTG

-81 TDWNVVRPTGGS
+81 TDWNVARPTGGS

-106 EPTSTNGILWYSE
+106 EPTSANGILWYSE

-170 QEGYIWLATQEVYN
+170 QEGYIWLATQEVCN

-214 AVVVIN
+214 AVVV
-220 KGTELNP
+220 
-227 KFVFQFTNMKGEHGD
+227 
-242 RGNYTFIFNGEINPT
+242 
-257 GNNQTSS
+257 
-264 VVTPAGIT
+264 
-272 LAVGDNVIDN
+272 
-282 NGDVYI
+282 
-288 VRVIGPTTFAVIQ
+288 
-301 NAVQTIRGIDTKR
+301 
-314 GVVYMRS
+314 
-321 NNDSSVKT
+321 
-329 PTGGSYD
+329 
-336 NPVPTESAW
+336 
-345 STEIPD
+345 
-351 GVAKLWV
+351 
-358 STRMFTSNGKNQE
+358 
-371 EAWSTPKNLTYVQY
+371 
-385 TETWYSTVENNP
+385 
-397 GNPDDNPDNWNKTG
+397 
-411 TNFIWI
+411 
-417 AVRTIYN
+417 
-424 GSKQEWNIAKVVGKT
+424 
-439 GATGPTGAPGSNG
+439 
-452 SDGADGKSASIK
+452 
-464 SATATVDANVGIPSV
+464 
-479 AVTVGGTEF
+479 TVGGTEF
-488 ERTFDFAFKNL
+488 KRTFDFAFKNL

-550 DAYGVGTA
+550 DTYGVGTVK
-558 EPYELYIYDTT
+558 PYELYIYDTT
-569 KGWVANGTIG
+569 KGWVANGTIA

-589 LATADSEK
+589 LTTGDAKK

-608 EDKLAIG
+608 DEKLASA
-615 DVVNN
+615 DVINDLTTNDAKKALSANMGKKLNDEKLASADVIND

-632 AQGKVLNESKID
+632 AQGKKLQDEKIS

-699 ALKQQDIVGGYTISI
+699 ALKQQDVVGGYTISI
-714 AIFMENTISLMYN
+714 AIFMENTINLMYN

-741 TISVEARYCLLPNNT
+741 TITVEARYCLLPNNT

-776 VVANSHK
+776 VVANSYK
-783 VLPGE
+783 VLPTE
-788 VLEITQDMA
+788 VLEITQGMT
-797 SDDIFAKFGGKSAYL
+797 SDDIFNKFGGKSAYL

-855 ASQYIRVTVSSGTAS
+855 ASQYIRITVSGGTAS

-890 TAYTPTQNYHPATK
+890 TAYTPTQHYHPATK
-904 KYADASSLYKVYN
+904 AYTDNIGYGRTITIIDAYKVLNTAN
-917 LGLNVIDRTGVLLL
+917 LSGVDAEQRVIDLF
-931 WEAEKD
+931 
-937 EYNATVYR
+937 
-945 GIMMGSLCTIPLN
+945 GSLDNFKNIVANILANHVRYYFHFGNNPNNDCIELGCVN
-958 GITQAGGVPLVSM
+958 AWRSNNKSSHELHFIITYYD
-971 FASFRKIGENNET
+971 ENNL
-984 DFMYARGSSYIRVA
+984 
-998 PATVIY
+998 
-1004 NNKDYTALQIE
+1004 YT
-1015 VSGEADI
+1015 
-1022 MNFVGYFNR
+1022 NR
-1031 PPLLTWVP
+1031 I
-1039 YLEETGSGTVILNEE
+1039 SI
-1054 INNNIE
+1054 
-1060 VSAAKELVGSS
+1060 
-1071 DVLTKTNTSA
+1071 
-1081 YTPTQPYHPAT
+1081 
-1092 KKYVDDK
+1092 
-1099 VYVVNNSTWEEVL
+1099 VVNNDTAASRVIIA
-1112 RNNKSINGT
+1112 S
-1121 DVQALVNK
+1121 LVN
-1129 LFGSYSEFLS
+1129 S
-1139 LLQGVNDNV
+1139 DNV
-1148 YIGLKFTDWMYDDAN
+1148 ATL
-1163 GYGVGSSYTVSNL
+1163 
-1176 YAKHNTAEGEF
+1176 
-1187 NCNFTYFYKNAL
+1187 
-1199 KCCIISV
+1199 
-1206 NEASNH
+1206 
-1212 NYDKLIIQD
+1212 
-1221 IVTSDN
+1221 
-1227 LTTITK
+1227 TK
-1233 KTAAEYEALGSKDAN
+1233 KTSIEYSNINPKANN
-1248 TAYCVTD
+1248 TAYLVTDD

>member
-81 TDWNVVRPTGGS
+81 TNWNVVRPTGGS

-106 EPTSTNGILWYSE
+106 EPTSANGILWYSE

-184 GSKQG
+184 GSKRG

-227 KFVFQFTNMKGEHGD
+227 KFIFQFTNMKGEHGD

-264 VVTPAGIT
+264 VVTPTGIT

-282 NGDVYI
+282 NGDVYT

-301 NAVQTIRGIDTKR
+301 DAVQTIRGIDTKR

-351 GVAKLWV
+351 GSAKLWV

-397 GNPDDNPDNWNKTG
+397 GNPDDNPDNWSKTG
-411 TNFIWI
+411 NNFIWI

-424 GSKQEWNIAKVVGKT
+424 GSKQEWNIAKVIGKT

-479 AVTVGGTEF
+479 DVTVGGTEF

-509 GNTGEKGDTG
+509 GKTGEKGDTG

-550 DAYGVGTA
+550 DAYGVGTV
-558 EPYELYIYDTT
+558 EPYKLYIYDTT

-589 LATADSEK
+589 LTTGDADK

-608 EDKLAIG
+608 DEKLASA
-615 DVVNN
+615 DVIND

-632 AQGKVLNESKID
+632 AQGKKLQDEKIS

-776 VVANSHK
+776 VVANSYK

-788 VLEITQDMA
+788 VLEITQGMA

-817 TSTNSII
+817 TPTNSII

-838 YTNDNTSTLDIQ
+838 YTDDNTSTLDIQ

-855 ASQYIRVTVSSGTAS
+855 ASQYIRVTVISGTAS

-890 TAYTPTQNYHPATK
+890 TAYTPTQHYHPATK
-904 KYADASSLYKVYN
+904 A
-917 LGLNVIDRTGVLLL
+917 
-931 WEAEKD
+931 
-937 EYNATVYR
+937 
-945 GIMMGSLCTIPLN
+945 
-958 GITQAGGVPLVSM
+958 
-971 FASFRKIGENNET
+971 
-984 DFMYARGSSYIRVA
+984 
-998 PATVIY
+998 
-1004 NNKDYTALQIE
+1004 
-1015 VSGEADI
+1015 
-1022 MNFVGYFNR
+1022 
-1031 PPLLTWVP
+1031 
-1039 YLEETGSGTVILNEE
+1039 
-1054 INNNIE
+1054 
-1060 VSAAKELVGSS
+1060 
-1071 DVLTKTNTSA
+1071 
-1081 YTPTQPYHPAT
+1081 
-1092 KKYVDDK
+1092 YVDDIGYGRTISITLNKFLNTANLSGVDAEQRVIDLFGSLDMFKK
-1099 VYVVNNSTWEEVL
+1099 VVTNILANHVRYYFHFADNPNNNCVELGCVNAW
-1112 RNNKSINGT
+1112 RANNKSSHKLNFIITYYDENNLYT
-1121 DVQALVNK
+1121 NRISIVVSNDTAASKVIITSLVN
-1129 LFGSYSEFLS
+1129 S
-1139 LLQGVNDNV
+1139 DNV
-1148 YIGLKFTDWMYDDAN
+1148 ATL
-1163 GYGVGSSYTVSNL
+1163 
-1176 YAKHNTAEGEF
+1176 
-1187 NCNFTYFYKNAL
+1187 
-1199 KCCIISV
+1199 
-1206 NEASNH
+1206 
-1212 NYDKLIIQD
+1212 
-1221 IVTSDN
+1221 
-1227 LTTITK
+1227 TK
-1233 KTAAEYEALGSKDAN
+1233 KTSTEYSNINPKADN
-1248 TAYCVTD
+1248 TAYLVTDD

>member
-35 HNGHVYL
+35 DNGHVYL

-93 YDNPHPVEEEWTA
+93 YDNPHPVEEEWSA
-106 EPTSTNGILWYSE
+106 EPTSANGILWYSE

-209 EVGTP
+209 EVGIP
-214 AVVVIN
+214 AVVVLN
-220 KGTELNP
+220 KGTDLNP
-227 KFVFQFTNMKGEHGD
+227 KFIFQFTNMKGEHGD

-264 VVTPAGIT
+264 VVTPAGIV

-282 NGDVYI
+282 NGDVYT

-301 NAVQTIRGIDTKR
+301 DAVQTIRGIDTKR

-329 PTGGSYD
+329 PTGGSYT

-351 GVAKLWV
+351 GSAKLWV
-358 STRMFTSNGKNQE
+358 STRMFTSNGKNQ

-397 GNPDDNPDNWNKTG
+397 GNPDDNPDNWSKTG
-411 TNFIWI
+411 NNFIWI

-439 GATGPTGAPGSNG
+439 G
-452 SDGADGKSASIK
+452 
-464 SATATVDANVGIPSV
+464 
-479 AVTVGGTEF
+479 
-488 ERTFDFAFKNL
+488 
-499 KGQKGDKGDI
+499 
-509 GNTGEKGDTG
+509 EKGDTG

-530 LGYKDSLE
+530 LGYKDTLE
-538 QLQTDVPSPAQG
+538 QLQTDVPSPTQG

-558 EPYELYIYDTT
+558 EPYKLYVYDTT
-569 KGWVANGTIG
+569 KGWVANGTTG
-579 GGTSVDVVDN
+579 GATSVDVVDN
-589 LATADSEK
+589 LATANSKK

-608 EDKLAIG
+608 EDKLAIS
-615 DVVNN
+615 DIVNN
-620 LTTNDAKKALSA
+620 LTTNDAKRVLSA
-632 AQGKVLNESKID
+632 AQGKKLQNEKVE
-644 DAPKDGSPY
+644 DAPKDGSSY

-678 DKVTQ
+678 GKITQ

-691 AIEAGKII
+691 AIEANKII
-699 ALKQQDIVGGYTISI
+699 ALKQQDVAGGYVMSISMLMEG
-714 AIFMENTISLMYN
+714 AINLMYS
-727 AGDSFTLLSITSDL
+727 AGDSFTLLTITSDL
-741 TISVEARYCLLPNNT
+741 NINVETRYCLLPNNT
-756 KEYEVTGDYNPAHK
+756 KEYEVTGDYSPAHK

-776 VVANSHK
+776 VVANSYK
-783 VLPGE
+783 VLPIE

-838 YTNDNTSTLDIQ
+838 YTNDNTSTLAIQ

-855 ASQYIRVTVSSGTAS
+855 ASQYIRVTVSGGTAS
-870 ALTAKYI
+870 ALTVKYI

-890 TAYTPTQNYHPATK
+890 TAYTPTQHYHPATK
-904 KYADASSLYKVYN
+904 VYADNIGYGKTITTTADKFLNTAN
-917 LGLNVIDRTGVLLL
+917 LSGVDAEQRVIDLF
-931 WEAEKD
+931 
-937 EYNATVYR
+937 
-945 GIMMGSLCTIPLN
+945 GSLDN
-958 GITQAGGVPLVSM
+958 FKNVV
-971 FASFRKIGENNET
+971 
-984 DFMYARGSSYIRVA
+984 D
-998 PATVIY
+998 
-1004 NNKDYTALQIE
+1004 
-1015 VSGEADI
+1015 DI
-1022 MNFVGYFNR
+1022 LANHVRYYFHFGDN
-1031 PPLLTWVP
+1031 P
-1039 YLEETGSGTVILNEE
+1039 
-1054 INNNIE
+1054 NNNC
-1060 VSAAKELVGSS
+1060 VELGCVNAW
-1071 DVLTKTNTSA
+1071 KT
-1081 YTPTQPYHPAT
+1081 
-1092 KKYVDDK
+1092 
-1099 VYVVNNSTWEEVL
+1099 
-1112 RNNKSINGT
+1112 NNKSSHELHFIIT
-1121 DVQALVNK
+1121 YYDVNNLYTNRISIVVKNDTAASKVIIASLVN
-1129 LFGSYSEFLS
+1129 S
-1139 LLQGVNDNV
+1139 DNV
-1148 YIGLKFTDWMYDDAN
+1148 ATL
-1163 GYGVGSSYTVSNL
+1163 
-1176 YAKHNTAEGEF
+1176 
-1187 NCNFTYFYKNAL
+1187 
-1199 KCCIISV
+1199 
-1206 NEASNH
+1206 
-1212 NYDKLIIQD
+1212 
-1221 IVTSDN
+1221 
-1227 LTTITK
+1227 TK
-1233 KTAAEYEALGSKDAN
+1233 KTSIEYSNISPKANN
-1248 TAYCVTD
+1248 TAYLVTDD

>member
-81 TDWNVVRPTGGS
+81 TDWNVARPTGGS
-93 YDNPHPVEEEWTA
+93 YDNPHPVEEEWSA
-106 EPTSTNGILWYSE
+106 EPTSANGILWYSE

-189 WVVNLIRGTKI
+189 WVINLIRGTKI

-214 AVVVIN
+214 TVVVIN
-220 KGTELNP
+220 KGTDLNP

-264 VVTPAGIT
+264 VVTPTGIT

-282 NGDVYI
+282 NGDVYT

-301 NAVQTIRGIDTKR
+301 DAVQTIRGIDTKR

-321 NNDSSVKT
+321 NNDASVKT

-336 NPVPTESAW
+336 NPVPTESTW
-345 STEIPD
+345 NTEIPD
-351 GVAKLWV
+351 GSAKLWV

-397 GNPDDNPDNWNKTG
+397 GNPDDNPDNWSKTG
-411 TNFIWI
+411 NNFIWI

-452 SDGADGKSASIK
+452 SDGKSASIK

-479 AVTVGGTEF
+479 DVTVGGTEF

-509 GNTGEKGDTG
+509 GKTGEKGDTG

-550 DAYGVGTA
+550 DAYGVGTV
-558 EPYELYIYDTT
+558 EPYKLYIYDTT

-589 LATADSEK
+589 LTTGDADK

-632 AQGKVLNESKID
+632 AQGKKLQDEKVE

-678 DKVTQ
+678 DKITQ

-691 AIEAGKII
+691 AVQAGKVIV
-699 ALKQQDIVGGYTISI
+699 LKQQDIPGGYVMSTS
-714 AIFMENTISLMYN
+714 IFMENTINLMYSV
-727 AGDSFTLLSITSDL
+727 GDSFTLLSITSDL
-741 TISVEARYCLLPNNT
+741 NVTVEAQYCLLPNNT

-776 VVANSHK
+776 VVANSYK
-783 VLPGE
+783 VLPTE
-788 VLEITQDMA
+788 VLEITQAMA

-817 TSTNSII
+817 TPTNSII

-890 TAYTPTQNYHPATK
+890 TAYTPTQHYHPATK
-904 KYADASSLYKVYN
+904 A
-917 LGLNVIDRTGVLLL
+917 
-931 WEAEKD
+931 
-937 EYNATVYR
+937 
-945 GIMMGSLCTIPLN
+945 
-958 GITQAGGVPLVSM
+958 
-971 FASFRKIGENNET
+971 
-984 DFMYARGSSYIRVA
+984 
-998 PATVIY
+998 
-1004 NNKDYTALQIE
+1004 
-1015 VSGEADI
+1015 
-1022 MNFVGYFNR
+1022 
-1031 PPLLTWVP
+1031 
-1039 YLEETGSGTVILNEE
+1039 
-1054 INNNIE
+1054 
-1060 VSAAKELVGSS
+1060 
-1071 DVLTKTNTSA
+1071 
-1081 YTPTQPYHPAT
+1081 
-1092 KKYVDDK
+1092 YVDDIGYGRTITIATTVDK
-1099 VYVVNNSTWEEVL
+1099 FLNTANLSGVDAEQRVIDLFGTLDHFKNVVANILANHVRYYFHFSDNPNNNCVELGCVNAWRANNNSSHQLHFIITYYDENNLYTNRISIVVNNDTA
-1112 RNNKSINGT
+1112 KSKVII
-1121 DVQALVNK
+1121 ASLVN
-1129 LFGSYSEFLS
+1129 S
-1139 LLQGVNDNV
+1139 DNV
-1148 YIGLKFTDWMYDDAN
+1148 ATL
-1163 GYGVGSSYTVSNL
+1163 
-1176 YAKHNTAEGEF
+1176 
-1187 NCNFTYFYKNAL
+1187 
-1199 KCCIISV
+1199 
-1206 NEASNH
+1206 
-1212 NYDKLIIQD
+1212 
-1221 IVTSDN
+1221 
-1227 LTTITK
+1227 TK
-1233 KTAAEYEALGSKDAN
+1233 KTSTEYSNINPKANN
-1248 TAYCVTD
+1248 TAYLVTDD

>member
-106 EPTSTNGILWYSE
+106 EPTSANGILWYSE

-227 KFVFQFTNMKGEHGD
+227 KFIFQFTNMKGEHGD

-264 VVTPAGIT
+264 VVTPTGIT

-282 NGDVYI
+282 NGDVYT

-301 NAVQTIRGIDTKR
+301 DAVQTIRGIDTKR

-336 NPVPTESAW
+336 NPVPTESTW
-345 STEIPD
+345 NTEIPD
-351 GVAKLWV
+351 GSAKLWV

-397 GNPDDNPDNWNKTG
+397 GNPDDNPDNWSKTG
-411 TNFIWI
+411 NNFIWI

-479 AVTVGGTEF
+479 DVTVGGTEF

-509 GNTGEKGDTG
+509 GKTGEKGDTG

-550 DAYGVGTA
+550 DAYGVGTV

-589 LATADSEK
+589 LTTGDADK

-632 AQGKVLNESKID
+632 AQGKKLQDEKVE

-678 DKVTQ
+678 DKITQ

-691 AIEAGKII
+691 AVQAGKVIV
-699 ALKQQDIVGGYTISI
+699 LKQQDIPGGYVMSTS
-714 AIFMENTISLMYN
+714 IFMENTINLMYSV
-727 AGDSFTLLSITSDL
+727 GDSFTLLSITSDL
-741 TISVEARYCLLPNNT
+741 NVTVEAQYCLLPNNT

-776 VVANSHK
+776 VVANSYK
-783 VLPGE
+783 VLPTE
-788 VLEITQDMA
+788 VLEITQGMA

-817 TSTNSII
+817 TPTNSII

-830 LCVASMIS
+830 LCVASMIT
-838 YTNDNTSTLDIQ
+838 YTDDNTSTLDIQ

-870 ALTAKYI
+870 ALTDKYI

-890 TAYTPTQNYHPATK
+890 TAYTPTQHYHPATK
-904 KYADASSLYKVYN
+904 A
-917 LGLNVIDRTGVLLL
+917 
-931 WEAEKD
+931 
-937 EYNATVYR
+937 
-945 GIMMGSLCTIPLN
+945 
-958 GITQAGGVPLVSM
+958 
-971 FASFRKIGENNET
+971 
-984 DFMYARGSSYIRVA
+984 
-998 PATVIY
+998 
-1004 NNKDYTALQIE
+1004 
-1015 VSGEADI
+1015 
-1022 MNFVGYFNR
+1022 
-1031 PPLLTWVP
+1031 
-1039 YLEETGSGTVILNEE
+1039 
-1054 INNNIE
+1054 
-1060 VSAAKELVGSS
+1060 
-1071 DVLTKTNTSA
+1071 
-1081 YTPTQPYHPAT
+1081 
-1092 KKYVDDK
+1092 YVDDIGYGRTITIATTADK
-1099 VYVVNNSTWEEVL
+1099 FLNTANLSGVDAEQRVIDLFGTLDHFKNVVANILANHVRYYFHFGDNPNNNCVELGCVNAWRANNNSSHELHFIITYYDENNLYTNRISIVVNNDTA
-1112 RNNKSINGT
+1112 KSKVII
-1121 DVQALVNK
+1121 ASLVN
-1129 LFGSYSEFLS
+1129 S
-1139 LLQGVNDNV
+1139 DNV
-1148 YIGLKFTDWMYDDAN
+1148 ATL
-1163 GYGVGSSYTVSNL
+1163 
-1176 YAKHNTAEGEF
+1176 
-1187 NCNFTYFYKNAL
+1187 
-1199 KCCIISV
+1199 
-1206 NEASNH
+1206 
-1212 NYDKLIIQD
+1212 
-1221 IVTSDN
+1221 
-1227 LTTITK
+1227 TK
-1233 KTAAEYEALGSKDAN
+1233 KTSTEYSNINPKADN
-1248 TAYCVTD
+1248 TAYLVTDD

>member
-42 SKQDVPVGASPTG
+42 SKQDVPVGAFPTG

-81 TDWNVVRPTGGS
+81 TYWNVVRPTGGS

-106 EPTSTNGILWYSE
+106 EPTSANGILWYSE

-149 SNVEKEPGT
+149 SNVEKKPGT

-184 GSKQG
+184 GSKRG
-189 WVVNLIRGTKI
+189 WVVTLLRGTKI

-220 KGTELNP
+220 KGTGLNP

-264 VVTPAGIT
+264 VVTPTGIT

-301 NAVQTIRGIDTKR
+301 DAVQTIRGIDTKR
-314 GVVYMRS
+314 GVVYMRN

-345 STEIPD
+345 STEIPY
-351 GVAKLWV
+351 GSAKLWV

-397 GNPDDNPDNWNKTG
+397 GNPDDNPGNWSKTG
-411 TNFIWI
+411 NNFIWI

-424 GSKQEWNIAKVVGKT
+424 GSRQEWNIAKVVGKT

-479 AVTVGGTEF
+479 DITVGGTEF

-509 GNTGEKGDTG
+509 GKTGEKGDTG

-550 DAYGVGTA
+550 DAYGVGTV

-589 LATADSEK
+589 LTTGDADK

-615 DVVNN
+615 NVVNN
-620 LTTNDAKKALSA
+620 LTTNDSKKALSA
-632 AQGKVLNESKID
+632 AQGKKLQDEKVE

-678 DKVTQ
+678 DKITQ

-691 AIEAGKII
+691 AVQAGKVIV
-699 ALKQQDIVGGYTISI
+699 LKQQDIPGGYVMSIS
-714 AIFMENTISLMYN
+714 IFMENTINLIYST
-727 AGDSFTLLSITSDL
+727 GDSFTLLSITSDL
-741 TISVEARYCLLPNNT
+741 NVTVEAQYCLLSNNT

-776 VVANSHK
+776 VVSNSYK
-783 VLPGE
+783 VLPTE

-797 SDDIFAKFGGKSAYL
+797 SDDIFNKFGGKSAYL

-817 TSTNSII
+817 TPTNSII
-824 RVEGGA
+824 RVDGGA

-850 TLGLN
+850 VLGLN
-855 ASQYIRVTVSSGTAS
+855 ASQYIRVTVSGGTAS
-870 ALTAKYI
+870 ALTVKYI

-890 TAYTPTQNYHPATK
+890 IAYTPTQHYHPATK
-904 KYADASSLYKVYN
+904 VYADNIGYGKTITTTVDKFLNTAN
-917 LGLNVIDRTGVLLL
+917 LSGVDAEQRVIDLF
-931 WEAEKD
+931 
-937 EYNATVYR
+937 
-945 GIMMGSLCTIPLN
+945 GSLDNFKNVVADILANHVRYYFHFGDNP
-958 GITQAGGVPLVSM
+958 
-971 FASFRKIGENNET
+971 NNNCVELGCVN
-984 DFMYARGSSYIRVA
+984 AWRANNNSSYELHFII
-998 PATVIY
+998 TY
-1004 NNKDYTALQIE
+1004 YDKNNLYT
-1015 VSGEADI
+1015 
-1022 MNFVGYFNR
+1022 NR
-1031 PPLLTWVP
+1031 I
-1039 YLEETGSGTVILNEE
+1039 SI
-1054 INNNIE
+1054 
-1060 VSAAKELVGSS
+1060 
-1071 DVLTKTNTSA
+1071 
-1081 YTPTQPYHPAT
+1081 
-1092 KKYVDDK
+1092 
-1099 VYVVNNSTWEEVL
+1099 VVNNDTAASKVIIA
-1112 RNNKSINGT
+1112 S
-1121 DVQALVNK
+1121 LVN
-1129 LFGSYSEFLS
+1129 S
-1139 LLQGVNDNV
+1139 DNV
-1148 YIGLKFTDWMYDDAN
+1148 ATL
-1163 GYGVGSSYTVSNL
+1163 
-1176 YAKHNTAEGEF
+1176 
-1187 NCNFTYFYKNAL
+1187 
-1199 KCCIISV
+1199 
-1206 NEASNH
+1206 
-1212 NYDKLIIQD
+1212 
-1221 IVTSDN
+1221 
-1227 LTTITK
+1227 TK
-1233 KTAAEYEALGSKDAN
+1233 KTSIEYSNINPKANN
-1248 TAYCVTD
+1248 TAYLVTDD

>member
-93 YDNPHPVEEEWTA
+93 YDNPHPVEEEWSA
-106 EPTSTNGILWYSE
+106 EPTSANGILWYSE

-209 EVGTP
+209 EVGIP
-214 AVVVIN
+214 AVVVLN
-220 KGTELNP
+220 KGTDLNP
-227 KFVFQFTNMKGEHGD
+227 KFIFQFTNMKGEHGD

-264 VVTPAGIT
+264 VVTPTGIT

-301 NAVQTIRGIDTKR
+301 DAVQTIRGIDTKR

-321 NNDSSVKT
+321 NNDASVKT

-351 GVAKLWV
+351 GSAKLWV

-397 GNPDDNPDNWNKTG
+397 GNPDNNPDNWSKTG
-411 TNFIWI
+411 NNFIWI

-479 AVTVGGTEF
+479 DVTVGGTEF

-509 GNTGEKGDTG
+509 GKTGEKGDTG

-589 LATADSEK
+589 LTTADADK

-608 EDKLAIG
+608 DEKLAIAN
-615 DVVNN
+615 VVNN
-620 LTTNDAKKALSA
+620 LTTNDTKKALSA
-632 AQGKVLNESKID
+632 AQGKALNESKIE

-741 TISVEARYCLLPNNT
+741 TITVEARYCLLPNNT

-776 VVANSHK
+776 VVANSYK
-783 VLPGE
+783 VLPTE
-788 VLEITQDMA
+788 VLEITQGMA

-817 TSTNSII
+817 TPTNSII

-855 ASQYIRVTVSSGTAS
+855 ASQYIRVTVSGGTAS

-890 TAYTPTQNYHPATK
+890 TAYNPTQHYHPATK
-904 KYADASSLYKVYN
+904 A
-917 LGLNVIDRTGVLLL
+917 
-931 WEAEKD
+931 
-937 EYNATVYR
+937 
-945 GIMMGSLCTIPLN
+945 
-958 GITQAGGVPLVSM
+958 
-971 FASFRKIGENNET
+971 
-984 DFMYARGSSYIRVA
+984 
-998 PATVIY
+998 
-1004 NNKDYTALQIE
+1004 
-1015 VSGEADI
+1015 
-1022 MNFVGYFNR
+1022 
-1031 PPLLTWVP
+1031 
-1039 YLEETGSGTVILNEE
+1039 
-1054 INNNIE
+1054 
-1060 VSAAKELVGSS
+1060 
-1071 DVLTKTNTSA
+1071 
-1081 YTPTQPYHPAT
+1081 
-1092 KKYVDDK
+1092 YVDDIGYGRTITTTVDK
-1099 VYVVNNSTWEEVL
+1099 FLNTANLSGVDAEQRVIDLFGSLDNFKNVVANILANHVRYYFHFGDNPNNNCVELGCVNAWRANNNSSHELHFIITYYDENNLYTNRISIVVNNDTAACKVIIAS
-1112 RNNKSINGT
+1112 
-1121 DVQALVNK
+1121 LVN
-1129 LFGSYSEFLS
+1129 S
-1139 LLQGVNDNV
+1139 DNV
-1148 YIGLKFTDWMYDDAN
+1148 ATL
-1163 GYGVGSSYTVSNL
+1163 
-1176 YAKHNTAEGEF
+1176 
-1187 NCNFTYFYKNAL
+1187 
-1199 KCCIISV
+1199 
-1206 NEASNH
+1206 
-1212 NYDKLIIQD
+1212 
-1221 IVTSDN
+1221 
-1227 LTTITK
+1227 TK
-1233 KTAAEYEALGSKDAN
+1233 KTSTEYSNINPKADN
-1248 TAYCVTD
+1248 TAYLVTDD

>member
-15 VASPEIYDA
+15 VANPEIYDA

-81 TDWNVVRPTGGS
+81 TNWNVVRPTGGS

-106 EPTSTNGILWYSE
+106 EPTSANGILWYSE

-189 WVVNLIRGTKI
+189 WVVTLLRGTKI

-220 KGTELNP
+220 KGTDLNP

-264 VVTPAGIT
+264 VVTPAGIV

-282 NGDVYI
+282 NGDVYT

-301 NAVQTIRGIDTKR
+301 DAVQTIRGIDTKR

-351 GVAKLWV
+351 GSAKLWV

-397 GNPDDNPDNWNKTG
+397 GNPDDNPDNWSKTG

-439 GATGPTGAPGSNG
+439 GDKGNTG
-452 SDGADGKSASIK
+452 SIK
-464 SATATVDANVGIPSV
+464 SVTATVDANVGTPT
-479 AVTVGGTEF
+479 VTASITGDKTNADIKF
-488 ERTFDFAFKNL
+488 EFKNL
-499 KGQKGDKGDI
+499 KGQKGDNGTSATIESASASVDNNTGTPSVTVTAGGTSTNRTFAFAFKNLKGAKGD
-509 GNTGEKGDTG
+509 KGT
-519 AAGKDGKNFTI
+519 DGKNFTI
-530 LGYKDSLE
+530 LGYKDTLE

-558 EPYELYIYDTT
+558 EPYKLYVYDTT
-569 KGWVANGTIG
+569 KGWIANGTIS

-589 LATADSEK
+589 LTTGDADK

-608 EDKLAIG
+608 EDKLASA
-615 DVVNN
+615 DVIND

-632 AQGKVLNESKID
+632 AQGKVLNESKIE

-741 TISVEARYCLLPNNT
+741 TITVEARYCLLPNNT

-776 VVANSHK
+776 VVANSYK
-783 VLPGE
+783 VLPTE

-817 TSTNSII
+817 TPTNSII

-855 ASQYIRVTVSSGTAS
+855 TSQYIRVTVSGGTAS

-890 TAYTPTQNYHPATK
+890 TAYTPTQHYHPATK
-904 KYADASSLYKVYN
+904 AYADNIGYGRAISITTTADKFLNTAN
-917 LGLNVIDRTGVLLL
+917 LSGVDAEQRVIDLFGTLDHFKNVVANILANHVRYYFHFTDNPSNDCVELGCV
-931 WEAEKD
+931 
-937 EYNATVYR
+937 NAWR
-945 GIMMGSLCTIPLN
+945 ANNNSSHKLN
-958 GITQAGGVPLVSM
+958 FIITYYD
-971 FASFRKIGENNET
+971 ENNL
-984 DFMYARGSSYIRVA
+984 
-998 PATVIY
+998 
-1004 NNKDYTALQIE
+1004 YT
-1015 VSGEADI
+1015 
-1022 MNFVGYFNR
+1022 NR
-1031 PPLLTWVP
+1031 I
-1039 YLEETGSGTVILNEE
+1039 SI
-1054 INNNIE
+1054 
-1060 VSAAKELVGSS
+1060 
-1071 DVLTKTNTSA
+1071 
-1081 YTPTQPYHPAT
+1081 
-1092 KKYVDDK
+1092 
-1099 VYVVNNSTWEEVL
+1099 VVNNDIFTSKVIIA
-1112 RNNKSINGT
+1112 S
-1121 DVQALVNK
+1121 LVN
-1129 LFGSYSEFLS
+1129 S
-1139 LLQGVNDNV
+1139 DNV
-1148 YIGLKFTDWMYDDAN
+1148 ATL
-1163 GYGVGSSYTVSNL
+1163 
-1176 YAKHNTAEGEF
+1176 
-1187 NCNFTYFYKNAL
+1187 
-1199 KCCIISV
+1199 
-1206 NEASNH
+1206 
-1212 NYDKLIIQD
+1212 
-1221 IVTSDN
+1221 
-1227 LTTITK
+1227 TK
-1233 KTAAEYEALGSKDAN
+1233 KTSTEYSNINPKADN
-1248 TAYCVTD
+1248 TAYLVTDD

>member
-55 GDNDEYWLDYE
+55 RGDNDEYWLDYE

-93 YDNPHPVEEEWTA
+93 YDNPHPVEDEWSA
-106 EPTSTNGILWYSE
+106 EPTSANGILWYSE

-170 QEGYIWLATQEVYN
+170 QEDYIWLATQEVYN

-189 WVVNLIRGTKI
+189 WVVTLLRGTKI

-220 KGTELNP
+220 KGTDLNP

-264 VVTPAGIT
+264 VVTPAGIV

-301 NAVQTIRGIDTKR
+301 DAVQTIRGIDTKR

-321 NNDSSVKT
+321 NNDASVKT

-336 NPVPTESAW
+336 NPVPTESTW
-345 STEIPD
+345 NTEIPD
-351 GVAKLWV
+351 GSAKLWV

-397 GNPDDNPDNWNKTG
+397 GNPDDNPDNWSKTG
-411 TNFIWI
+411 NNFIWI

-439 GATGPTGAPGSNG
+439 GDKGNTG
-452 SDGADGKSASIK
+452 SIK
-464 SATATVDANVGIPSV
+464 SVTATVDANVGTPT
-479 AVTVGGTEF
+479 VTASITGDKTNADIKF
-488 ERTFDFAFKNL
+488 EFKNL
-499 KGQKGDKGDI
+499 KGQKGDNGTSATIESASASVDNNTGTPSVTVTAGGTSTNRTFAFAFKNLKGAKGD
-509 GNTGEKGDTG
+509 KGT
-519 AAGKDGKNFTI
+519 DGKNFII
-530 LGYKDSLE
+530 LGYKDTLE

-558 EPYELYIYDTT
+558 EPYELYVYDTT

-589 LATADSEK
+589 LTTADADK

-620 LTTNDAKKALSA
+620 LTTNDSKKALSA
-632 AQGKVLNESKID
+632 AQGKKLQDEKVE

-678 DKVTQ
+678 DKITQ

-691 AIEAGKII
+691 AVQAGKVIV
-699 ALKQQDIVGGYTISI
+699 LKQQDIPGGYVMSIS
-714 AIFMENTISLMYN
+714 IFMENTINLMYS

-741 TISVEARYCLLPNNT
+741 NVTVEAQYCLLPNNT

-776 VVANSHK
+776 VVANSYK
-783 VLPGE
+783 VLPTE

-817 TSTNSII
+817 TPTNSII

-855 ASQYIRVTVSSGTAS
+855 ASQYIRVTVSGGTAS

-890 TAYTPTQNYHPATK
+890 TAYTPTQHYHPATK
-904 KYADASSLYKVYN
+904 A
-917 LGLNVIDRTGVLLL
+917 
-931 WEAEKD
+931 
-937 EYNATVYR
+937 
-945 GIMMGSLCTIPLN
+945 
-958 GITQAGGVPLVSM
+958 
-971 FASFRKIGENNET
+971 
-984 DFMYARGSSYIRVA
+984 
-998 PATVIY
+998 
-1004 NNKDYTALQIE
+1004 
-1015 VSGEADI
+1015 
-1022 MNFVGYFNR
+1022 
-1031 PPLLTWVP
+1031 
-1039 YLEETGSGTVILNEE
+1039 
-1054 INNNIE
+1054 
-1060 VSAAKELVGSS
+1060 
-1071 DVLTKTNTSA
+1071 
-1081 YTPTQPYHPAT
+1081 
-1092 KKYVDDK
+1092 YVDDIGYGRIITITAADKFLNTANLSGVDAEQRVIDLFGTLDHFKK
-1099 VYVVNNSTWEEVL
+1099 VVANILANHVRYYFHFGDNPNNNCIELGCVNAWRANNNSSHKLNFIITYYDENNLYTNRISIVL
-1112 RNNKSINGT
+1112 NNDTAASKVIIAS
-1121 DVQALVNK
+1121 LVN
-1129 LFGSYSEFLS
+1129 S
-1139 LLQGVNDNV
+1139 DNV
-1148 YIGLKFTDWMYDDAN
+1148 ATL
-1163 GYGVGSSYTVSNL
+1163 
-1176 YAKHNTAEGEF
+1176 
-1187 NCNFTYFYKNAL
+1187 
-1199 KCCIISV
+1199 
-1206 NEASNH
+1206 
-1212 NYDKLIIQD
+1212 
-1221 IVTSDN
+1221 
-1227 LTTITK
+1227 TK
-1233 KTAAEYEALGSKDAN
+1233 KTSTEYSNINPKLDN
-1248 TAYCVTD
+1248 TAYLVTDD

>member
-106 EPTSTNGILWYSE
+106 EPTSANGILWYSE

-227 KFVFQFTNMKGEHGD
+227 KFIFQFTNMKGEHGD

-264 VVTPAGIT
+264 VVTPTGIT

-282 NGDVYI
+282 NGDVYT

-301 NAVQTIRGIDTKR
+301 DAVQTIRGIDTKR

-351 GVAKLWV
+351 GSAKLWV

-397 GNPDDNPDNWNKTG
+397 GNPDDNPDNWSKTG
-411 TNFIWI
+411 NNFIWI

-479 AVTVGGTEF
+479 DVTVGGTEF

-499 KGQKGDKGDI
+499 KGQKGD
-509 GNTGEKGDTG
+509 TGAAGKDGKKGDTG

-550 DAYGVGTA
+550 DAYGVGTV

-589 LATADSEK
+589 LTTGDADK

-620 LTTNDAKKALSA
+620 LTTNDSKKALSA
-632 AQGKVLNESKID
+632 AQGKKLQDEKVE

-678 DKVTQ
+678 DKITQ

-691 AIEAGKII
+691 AVQAGKVIV
-699 ALKQQDIVGGYTISI
+699 LKQQDIPGGYVMSIS
-714 AIFMENTISLMYN
+714 IFMENTINLMYS

-741 TISVEARYCLLPNNT
+741 TITVEARYCLLPNNT

-776 VVANSHK
+776 VVANSYK
-783 VLPGE
+783 VLPTE
-788 VLEITQDMA
+788 VLEITQGMA

-817 TSTNSII
+817 TPTNSII

-830 LCVASMIS
+830 LCVASMIT
-838 YTNDNTSTLDIQ
+838 YTDDNTSTLDIQ

-890 TAYTPTQNYHPATK
+890 TAYTPTQHYHPATK
-904 KYADASSLYKVYN
+904 AYADNIGYGRTITTTLDKFLNTAN
-917 LGLNVIDRTGVLLL
+917 LSGVDAEQRVIDLF
-931 WEAEKD
+931 
-937 EYNATVYR
+937 
-945 GIMMGSLCTIPLN
+945 GSLDIFKN
-958 GITQAGGVPLVSM
+958 V
-971 FASFRKIGENNET
+971 
-984 DFMYARGSSYIRVA
+984 VA
-998 PATVIY
+998 NILANHVRY
-1004 NNKDYTALQIE
+1004 
-1015 VSGEADI
+1015 
-1022 MNFVGYFNR
+1022 YFHFGDN
-1031 PPLLTWVP
+1031 P
-1039 YLEETGSGTVILNEE
+1039 
-1054 INNNIE
+1054 NNNC
-1060 VSAAKELVGSS
+1060 VELGC
-1071 DVLTKTNTSA
+1071 
-1081 YTPTQPYHPAT
+1081 
-1092 KKYVDDK
+1092 
-1099 VYVVNNSTWEEVL
+1099 VNAW
-1112 RNNKSINGT
+1112 RANNKSSHELNFIITYYDENNLYT
-1121 DVQALVNK
+1121 NRISIVVSNDTAASKVIIASLVN
-1129 LFGSYSEFLS
+1129 S
-1139 LLQGVNDNV
+1139 DNV
-1148 YIGLKFTDWMYDDAN
+1148 ATL
-1163 GYGVGSSYTVSNL
+1163 
-1176 YAKHNTAEGEF
+1176 
-1187 NCNFTYFYKNAL
+1187 
-1199 KCCIISV
+1199 
-1206 NEASNH
+1206 
-1212 NYDKLIIQD
+1212 
-1221 IVTSDN
+1221 
-1227 LTTITK
+1227 TK
-1233 KTAAEYEALGSKDAN
+1233 KTSTEYSNINPKLDN
-1248 TAYCVTD
+1248 TAYLVTDD

>member
-15 VASPEIYDA
+15 VASPEIYDV

-42 SKQDVPVGASPTG
+42 SKQDVPVGTAPTG

-93 YDNPHPVEEEWTA
+93 YDNPHPVEEEWSA
-106 EPTSTNGILWYSE
+106 KPTSANGILWYSE

-189 WVVNLIRGTKI
+189 WVVTLLRGTKI

-209 EVGTP
+209 KVGTP
-214 AVVVIN
+214 TVVVIN
-220 KGTELNP
+220 KGTDLNP

-264 VVTPAGIT
+264 VVTPTGIT

-282 NGDVYI
+282 NGDVYT

-301 NAVQTIRGIDTKR
+301 DAVQTIRGIDTKR

-321 NNDSSVKT
+321 NNDASVKT

-336 NPVPTESAW
+336 NPVPTESTW
-345 STEIPD
+345 NTEIPD
-351 GVAKLWV
+351 GSAKLWV

-397 GNPDDNPDNWNKTG
+397 GNPDDNPDNWSKTG
-411 TNFIWI
+411 NNFIWI

-424 GSKQEWNIAKVVGKT
+424 GSKQEWNIAKVVGK
-439 GATGPTGAPGSNG
+439 
-452 SDGADGKSASIK
+452 
-464 SATATVDANVGIPSV
+464 
-479 AVTVGGTEF
+479 
-488 ERTFDFAFKNL
+488 
-499 KGQKGDKGDI
+499 
-509 GNTGEKGDTG
+509 TGEKGDTG

-550 DAYGVGTA
+550 DAYGVGTV

-589 LATADSEK
+589 LTTGDADK

-608 EDKLAIG
+608 DEKLASA
-615 DVVNN
+615 DVIND

-632 AQGKVLNESKID
+632 AQGKVLNESKIE

-714 AIFMENTISLMYN
+714 AIFMENTINLMYN

-741 TISVEARYCLLPNNT
+741 TITVEARYCLLPNNT

-776 VVANSHK
+776 IVANSYK
-783 VLPGE
+783 VLPTE

-817 TSTNSII
+817 TPTNSII

-855 ASQYIRVTVSSGTAS
+855 ASQYIRVTVSGGTAS

-890 TAYTPTQNYHPATK
+890 TAYTPTQHYHPATK
-904 KYADASSLYKVYN
+904 AYADNIGYGRTITTTADKFLNTAN
-917 LGLNVIDRTGVLLL
+917 LSGVDAEQRVIDLF
-931 WEAEKD
+931 
-937 EYNATVYR
+937 
-945 GIMMGSLCTIPLN
+945 GSLDIFKRVVANILANHVRYYFHFGDNPNNDCVELGCVNAWRANNNSSHELHFI
-958 GITQAGGVPLVSM
+958 ITYYD
-971 FASFRKIGENNET
+971 ENNL
-984 DFMYARGSSYIRVA
+984 
-998 PATVIY
+998 
-1004 NNKDYTALQIE
+1004 YT
-1015 VSGEADI
+1015 
-1022 MNFVGYFNR
+1022 NR
-1031 PPLLTWVP
+1031 I
-1039 YLEETGSGTVILNEE
+1039 SI
-1054 INNNIE
+1054 
-1060 VSAAKELVGSS
+1060 
-1071 DVLTKTNTSA
+1071 
-1081 YTPTQPYHPAT
+1081 
-1092 KKYVDDK
+1092 
-1099 VYVVNNSTWEEVL
+1099 VVNNDTA
-1112 RNNKSINGT
+1112 KSKVII
-1121 DVQALVNK
+1121 ASLVN
-1129 LFGSYSEFLS
+1129 S
-1139 LLQGVNDNV
+1139 DNV
-1148 YIGLKFTDWMYDDAN
+1148 ATL
-1163 GYGVGSSYTVSNL
+1163 
-1176 YAKHNTAEGEF
+1176 
-1187 NCNFTYFYKNAL
+1187 
-1199 KCCIISV
+1199 
-1206 NEASNH
+1206 
-1212 NYDKLIIQD
+1212 
-1221 IVTSDN
+1221 
-1227 LTTITK
+1227 TK
-1233 KTAAEYEALGSKDAN
+1233 KTSTEYSNINPKADN
-1248 TAYCVTD
+1248 TAYLVTDD

>member
-15 VASPEIYDA
+15 VANPEIYDA

-106 EPTSTNGILWYSE
+106 EPTSANGILWYSE

-170 QEGYIWLATQEVYN
+170 QEDYIWLATQEVYN

-189 WVVNLIRGTKI
+189 WVVTLLRGTKI

-220 KGTELNP
+220 KGTDLNP

-264 VVTPAGIT
+264 VVTPTGIT

-282 NGDVYI
+282 NGDVYT

-301 NAVQTIRGIDTKR
+301 DAVQTIRGIDTKR

-351 GVAKLWV
+351 GSAKLWV

-397 GNPDDNPDNWNKTG
+397 GNPDDNPNNWSKTG

-479 AVTVGGTEF
+479 DVTVGGTEF

-509 GNTGEKGDTG
+509 GKTGEKGDTG

-550 DAYGVGTA
+550 DAYGVGTV

-589 LATADSEK
+589 LTTADADK

-608 EDKLAIG
+608 DEKLAITNI
-615 DVVNN
+615 VNN
-620 LTTNDAKKALSA
+620 LTTNDSKKALSA
-632 AQGKVLNESKID
+632 AQGKALNESKID

-678 DKVTQ
+678 DKITQ

-691 AIEAGKII
+691 AVQAGKVIV
-699 ALKQQDIVGGYTISI
+699 LKQQDIPGGYVMSIS
-714 AIFMENTISLMYN
+714 IFMENTINLMYS

-741 TISVEARYCLLPNNT
+741 NVTVEAQYCLLPNNT

-776 VVANSHK
+776 VVANSYK
-783 VLPGE
+783 VLPTE
-788 VLEITQDMA
+788 VLEITQGMA

-817 TSTNSII
+817 TPTNSII

-855 ASQYIRVTVSSGTAS
+855 ASQYIRVTVSGGTAS
-870 ALTAKYI
+870 ALTVKYI

-890 TAYTPTQNYHPATK
+890 TAYTPTQHYHPATK
-904 KYADASSLYKVYN
+904 AYADYIGYGRTITTTADKFLNTAN
-917 LGLNVIDRTGVLLL
+917 LSGVDAEQRVIDLF
-931 WEAEKD
+931 
-937 EYNATVYR
+937 
-945 GIMMGSLCTIPLN
+945 GSLDIFKNVVANILANHVRYYFHFGDNLN
-958 GITQAGGVPLVSM
+958 NSCVELGCVNAWRANNKSSHELNFIITYYD
-971 FASFRKIGENNET
+971 ENNL
-984 DFMYARGSSYIRVA
+984 
-998 PATVIY
+998 
-1004 NNKDYTALQIE
+1004 YT
-1015 VSGEADI
+1015 
-1022 MNFVGYFNR
+1022 NR
-1031 PPLLTWVP
+1031 I
-1039 YLEETGSGTVILNEE
+1039 SI
-1054 INNNIE
+1054 
-1060 VSAAKELVGSS
+1060 
-1071 DVLTKTNTSA
+1071 
-1081 YTPTQPYHPAT
+1081 
-1092 KKYVDDK
+1092 
-1099 VYVVNNSTWEEVL
+1099 VVNNDTAASKVIIA
-1112 RNNKSINGT
+1112 S
-1121 DVQALVNK
+1121 LVN
-1129 LFGSYSEFLS
+1129 S
-1139 LLQGVNDNV
+1139 DNV
-1148 YIGLKFTDWMYDDAN
+1148 ATL
-1163 GYGVGSSYTVSNL
+1163 
-1176 YAKHNTAEGEF
+1176 
-1187 NCNFTYFYKNAL
+1187 
-1199 KCCIISV
+1199 
-1206 NEASNH
+1206 
-1212 NYDKLIIQD
+1212 
-1221 IVTSDN
+1221 
-1227 LTTITK
+1227 TK
-1233 KTAAEYEALGSKDAN
+1233 KTSTEYSNINPKADN
-1248 TAYCVTD
+1248 TAYLVTDD

>member
-15 VASPEIYDA
+15 VASPEIYDV

-42 SKQDVPVGASPTG
+42 SKQDVPVGTAPTG

-93 YDNPHPVEEEWTA
+93 YDNPHPVEEEWSA
-106 EPTSTNGILWYSE
+106 EPTSANGILWYSE

-158 PDTHPQNWVKGY
+158 PNTHPQNWVKGY
-170 QEGYIWLATQEVYN
+170 QEGYIWLATQEVCN

-189 WVVNLIRGTKI
+189 WVVTLLRGTKI

-214 AVVVIN
+214 TVVVIN
-220 KGTELNP
+220 KGTDLNP

-264 VVTPAGIT
+264 VVTPTGIT

-282 NGDVYI
+282 NGDVYT
-288 VRVIGPTTFAVIQ
+288 VRVIEPTTFAVIQ
-301 NAVQTIRGIDTKR
+301 DAVQTIRGIDTKR

-321 NNDSSVKT
+321 NNDASVKT

-336 NPVPTESAW
+336 NPVPTESTW
-345 STEIPD
+345 NTEIPD
-351 GVAKLWV
+351 GSTKLWV

-397 GNPDDNPDNWNKTG
+397 GNPDDNPDNWSKTG
-411 TNFIWI
+411 NNFIWI

-479 AVTVGGTEF
+479 DVTVGGTEF

-509 GNTGEKGDTG
+509 GKTGEKGDTG

-550 DAYGVGTA
+550 DAYGVGTV

-579 GGTSVDVVDN
+579 DGTSVDVVDN
-589 LATADSEK
+589 LTTGDAKK

-620 LTTNDAKKALSA
+620 LTTDDADKALSA
-632 AQGKVLNESKID
+632 AQGKKLQDEKVE

-678 DKVTQ
+678 DKITQ

-691 AIEAGKII
+691 AVQAGKVIV
-699 ALKQQDIVGGYTISI
+699 LKQQDIPGGYVMSTS
-714 AIFMENTISLMYN
+714 IFMENTINLMYSV
-727 AGDSFTLLSITSDL
+727 GDSFTLLSITSDL
-741 TISVEARYCLLPNNT
+741 NVTVEAQYCLLPNNT

-770 KYVDEA
+770 KYVNEA
-776 VVANSHK
+776 VVANSYK
-783 VLPGE
+783 VLPTE

-817 TSTNSII
+817 TPTNSII

-850 TLGLN
+850 TLDLN

-870 ALTAKYI
+870 ALTGKYI

-890 TAYTPTQNYHPATK
+890 TAYTPTQHYHPATK
-904 KYADASSLYKVYN
+904 A
-917 LGLNVIDRTGVLLL
+917 
-931 WEAEKD
+931 
-937 EYNATVYR
+937 
-945 GIMMGSLCTIPLN
+945 
-958 GITQAGGVPLVSM
+958 
-971 FASFRKIGENNET
+971 
-984 DFMYARGSSYIRVA
+984 
-998 PATVIY
+998 
-1004 NNKDYTALQIE
+1004 
-1015 VSGEADI
+1015 
-1022 MNFVGYFNR
+1022 
-1031 PPLLTWVP
+1031 
-1039 YLEETGSGTVILNEE
+1039 
-1054 INNNIE
+1054 
-1060 VSAAKELVGSS
+1060 
-1071 DVLTKTNTSA
+1071 
-1081 YTPTQPYHPAT
+1081 
-1092 KKYVDDK
+1092 YVDDIGYGRAITIVTTVDK
-1099 VYVVNNSTWEEVL
+1099 FLNTANLSGVDAEQRVLDLFGTLDHFKNVVANILANHVRCYFHFGDNPNNSCVELGCVNAWRANNNSSHELHFIITYYDKNNLYTNRISIVVNNDTT
-1112 RNNKSINGT
+1112 KSKVII
-1121 DVQALVNK
+1121 ASLVN
-1129 LFGSYSEFLS
+1129 S
-1139 LLQGVNDNV
+1139 DNV
-1148 YIGLKFTDWMYDDAN
+1148 ATL
-1163 GYGVGSSYTVSNL
+1163 
-1176 YAKHNTAEGEF
+1176 
-1187 NCNFTYFYKNAL
+1187 
-1199 KCCIISV
+1199 
-1206 NEASNH
+1206 
-1212 NYDKLIIQD
+1212 
-1221 IVTSDN
+1221 
-1227 LTTITK
+1227 TK
-1233 KTAAEYEALGSKDAN
+1233 KTSTEYSNINPKANN
-1248 TAYCVTD
+1248 TAYLVTDD

>member
-15 VASPEIYDA
+15 VANPEIYDA

-106 EPTSTNGILWYSE
+106 EPTSANGILWYSE

-189 WVVNLIRGTKI
+189 WVVTLLRGTKI

-214 AVVVIN
+214 TVVVIN
-220 KGTELNP
+220 KGTDLNP

-264 VVTPAGIT
+264 VVTPTGIT

-282 NGDVYI
+282 NGDVYT

-301 NAVQTIRGIDTKR
+301 DAVQTIRGIDTKR

-321 NNDSSVKT
+321 NNDASVKT

-336 NPVPTESAW
+336 NPVPTESTW
-345 STEIPD
+345 NTEIPD
-351 GVAKLWV
+351 GSAKLWV

-397 GNPDDNPDNWNKTG
+397 GNPDDNPDNWSKTG
-411 TNFIWI
+411 NNFIWI

-424 GSKQEWNIAKVVGKT
+424 GSKQEWNIAKVAGKT

-479 AVTVGGTEF
+479 DVTVGGTEF

-499 KGQKGDKGDI
+499 KGQKGDKGD
-509 GNTGEKGDTG
+509 TGDVGPQG
-519 AAGKDGKNFTI
+519 APGKDGKNFTI

-538 QLQTDVPSPAQG
+538 QLQTDVPNPAQG
-550 DAYGVGTA
+550 DAYGVGTV
-558 EPYELYIYDTT
+558 EPYELYIYDIT

-589 LATADSEK
+589 LTTGDADK

-620 LTTNDAKKALSA
+620 LTTNDSKKALSA
-632 AQGKVLNESKID
+632 AQGKALNESKID

-678 DKVTQ
+678 DKITQ

-691 AIEAGKII
+691 AVQAGKVIV
-699 ALKQQDIVGGYTISI
+699 LKQQDIPGGYVMSIS
-714 AIFMENTISLMYN
+714 IFMENTINLMYS

-741 TISVEARYCLLPNNT
+741 NVTVEAQYCLLPNNT

-776 VVANSHK
+776 VVANSYK
-783 VLPGE
+783 VLPTE
-788 VLEITQDMA
+788 VLEITQGMA

-817 TSTNSII
+817 TPTNSII
-824 RVEGGA
+824 RVDGGA
-830 LCVASMIS
+830 LCVASMIT
-838 YTNDNTSTLDIQ
+838 YTDDNTSTLDIQ
-850 TLGLN
+850 TLALN
-855 ASQYIRVTVSSGTAS
+855 ASQYIRVTVSGGTAS

-890 TAYTPTQNYHPATK
+890 TAYTPTQHYHPATK
-904 KYADASSLYKVYN
+904 AYADNIGYGRTITTTADKFLNTAN
-917 LGLNVIDRTGVLLL
+917 LSGVDAEQRVID
-931 WEAEKD
+931 
-937 EYNATVYR
+937 
-945 GIMMGSLCTIPLN
+945 
-958 GITQAGGVPLVSM
+958 
-971 FASFRKIGENNET
+971 
-984 DFMYARGSSYIRVA
+984 
-998 PATVIY
+998 
-1004 NNKDYTALQIE
+1004 
-1015 VSGEADI
+1015 
-1022 MNFVGYFNR
+1022 
-1031 PPLLTWVP
+1031 
-1039 YLEETGSGTVILNEE
+1039 
-1054 INNNIE
+1054 
-1060 VSAAKELVGSS
+1060 
-1071 DVLTKTNTSA
+1071 
-1081 YTPTQPYHPAT
+1081 
-1092 KKYVDDK
+1092 
-1099 VYVVNNSTWEEVL
+1099 
-1112 RNNKSINGT
+1112 
-1121 DVQALVNK
+1121 
-1129 LFGSYSEFLS
+1129 LFGSLDRFKNVVADILANHVRYYFHFGDNPNNVCVEL
-1139 LLQGVNDNV
+1139 GCVNA
-1148 YIGLKFTDWMYDDAN
+1148 WRAN
-1163 GYGVGSSYTVSNL
+1163 NNSSHELHFIITYHDENNL
-1176 YAKHNTAEGEF
+1176 YTNRISIAVNNDTA
-1187 NCNFTYFYKNAL
+1187 TSKV
-1199 KCCIISV
+1199 IIASLV
-1206 NEASNH
+1206 N
-1212 NYDKLIIQD
+1212 
-1221 IVTSDN
+1221 SDN
-1227 LTTITK
+1227 ISTITK
-1233 KTAAEYEALGSKDAN
+1233 KTSTEYSNINPKANN
-1248 TAYCVTD
+1248 TAYLVTDD

>member
-15 VASPEIYDA
+15 VANPEIYDA

-55 GDNDEYWLDYE
+55 GDNDAYWLDYE

-81 TDWNVVRPTGGS
+81 TNWNVVRPTGGS
-93 YDNPHPVEEEWTA
+93 YDNPHPVEEEWSA
-106 EPTSTNGILWYSE
+106 EPTSANGILWYSE

-189 WVVNLIRGTKI
+189 WVVTLLRGTKI

-214 AVVVIN
+214 TVVVIN
-220 KGTELNP
+220 KGTDLNP

-264 VVTPAGIT
+264 VVTPTGIT

-282 NGDVYI
+282 NGDVYT

-301 NAVQTIRGIDTKR
+301 DTVQTIRGIDTKR

-351 GVAKLWV
+351 GSAKLWV

-397 GNPDDNPDNWNKTG
+397 GNPDDNPDNWSKTG
-411 TNFIWI
+411 NNFIWI

-439 GATGPTGAPGSNG
+439 GDKGNTG
-452 SDGADGKSASIK
+452 SIK
-464 SATATVDANVGIPSV
+464 SVTATVDANVGTPT
-479 AVTVGGTEF
+479 VTASITGDKTNADIKF
-488 ERTFDFAFKNL
+488 EFKNL
-499 KGQKGDKGDI
+499 KGQKGDNGTSATIESASASVDNNTGTPSVTVTAGGTSTNRTFAFAFKNLKGAKGD
-509 GNTGEKGDTG
+509 KGT
-519 AAGKDGKNFTI
+519 DGKNFTI
-530 LGYKDSLE
+530 LGYKDTLE

-569 KGWVANGTIG
+569 KGWIANGTIG

-589 LATADSEK
+589 LATDDSEK

-608 EDKLAIG
+608 DEKLASA
-615 DVVNN
+615 DVIND

-632 AQGKVLNESKID
+632 AQGKVLNESKIE

-741 TISVEARYCLLPNNT
+741 TITVEARYCLLPNNT

-776 VVANSHK
+776 VVANSYK
-783 VLPGE
+783 VLPTE

-817 TSTNSII
+817 TPTNSII

-830 LCVASMIS
+830 LCVANMIS

-855 ASQYIRVTVSSGTAS
+855 ASQYIRVTVSGGTAS

-890 TAYTPTQNYHPATK
+890 TAYTPTQHYHPATK
-904 KYADASSLYKVYN
+904 A
-917 LGLNVIDRTGVLLL
+917 
-931 WEAEKD
+931 
-937 EYNATVYR
+937 
-945 GIMMGSLCTIPLN
+945 
-958 GITQAGGVPLVSM
+958 
-971 FASFRKIGENNET
+971 
-984 DFMYARGSSYIRVA
+984 
-998 PATVIY
+998 
-1004 NNKDYTALQIE
+1004 
-1015 VSGEADI
+1015 
-1022 MNFVGYFNR
+1022 
-1031 PPLLTWVP
+1031 
-1039 YLEETGSGTVILNEE
+1039 
-1054 INNNIE
+1054 
-1060 VSAAKELVGSS
+1060 
-1071 DVLTKTNTSA
+1071 
-1081 YTPTQPYHPAT
+1081 
-1092 KKYVDDK
+1092 YVDDIGYGRTITITAADKFLNTANLSGVDAEQRVLDLFGTLDNFKK
-1099 VYVVNNSTWEEVL
+1099 VVANILDNHVRYYFHFGDNPNNDCVELGCVNAWRANNKSSHKLNFIITYYDENNLYTNRISIVVNNDTAASKVIIA
-1112 RNNKSINGT
+1112 S
-1121 DVQALVNK
+1121 LVN
-1129 LFGSYSEFLS
+1129 S
-1139 LLQGVNDNV
+1139 DNV
-1148 YIGLKFTDWMYDDAN
+1148 ATL
-1163 GYGVGSSYTVSNL
+1163 
-1176 YAKHNTAEGEF
+1176 
-1187 NCNFTYFYKNAL
+1187 
-1199 KCCIISV
+1199 
-1206 NEASNH
+1206 
-1212 NYDKLIIQD
+1212 
-1221 IVTSDN
+1221 
-1227 LTTITK
+1227 TK
-1233 KTAAEYEALGSKDAN
+1233 KTSTEYSNINPKANN
-1248 TAYCVTD
+1248 TAYLVTDD

>member
-15 VASPEIYDA
+15 VANPEIYDA

-66 IAAASCR
+66 TAAASCR

-106 EPTSTNGILWYSE
+106 EPTSANGILWYSE

-189 WVVNLIRGTKI
+189 WVVTLLRGTKI

-220 KGTELNP
+220 KGTDLNP

-264 VVTPAGIT
+264 VVTPTGIT

-282 NGDVYI
+282 NGDVYT

-301 NAVQTIRGIDTKR
+301 DAVQTIRGIDTKR

-321 NNDSSVKT
+321 NNDASVKT

-336 NPVPTESAW
+336 NPVPTESTW
-345 STEIPD
+345 NTEIPD
-351 GVAKLWV
+351 GSAKLWV

-397 GNPDDNPDNWNKTG
+397 GNPDDNPDNWSKTG
-411 TNFIWI
+411 NNFIWI

-550 DAYGVGTA
+550 DAYGVGTV

-579 GGTSVDVVDN
+579 GGTFVDVVDN
-589 LATADSEK
+589 LTTADADK

-608 EDKLAIG
+608 DEKLAITNI
-615 DVVNN
+615 VNN
-620 LTTNDAKKALSA
+620 LTTNDSKKALSA
-632 AQGKVLNESKID
+632 AQGKALNESKID

-672 EPDLTT
+672 APTISGN
-678 DKVTQ
+678 KITQ
-683 EEYNKLKA
+683 EDYNGLKA

-699 ALKQQDIVGGYTISI
+699 AYGQQGMNGNYVATLSASMED
-714 AIFMENTISLMYN
+714 AIRLMTF
-727 AGDSFTLLSITSDL
+727 AGDSFQVFTITPDL
-741 TISVEARYCLLPNNT
+741 IFTAENEYLILKNNT
-756 KEYEVTGDYNPAHK
+756 VEYEVTGDYNPAHK

-776 VVANSHK
+776 VVANSYK
-783 VLPGE
+783 VLPTE
-788 VLEITQDMA
+788 VLEITQGMA
-797 SDDIFAKFGGKSAYL
+797 SDDIFTKFGGKSAYL

-817 TSTNSII
+817 TPTNSII

-855 ASQYIRVTVSSGTAS
+855 ASQYIRVTVSGGTAS

-877 FVNESDVLKKNNT
+877 FVNESDVLTKDNT
-890 TAYTPTQNYHPATK
+890 TAYTPTQHYHPATK
-904 KYADASSLYKVYN
+904 AYADNIGYGRTISITTTADKFLNTAN
-917 LGLNVIDRTGVLLL
+917 LSGADAEQRVIDLF
-931 WEAEKD
+931 
-937 EYNATVYR
+937 
-945 GIMMGSLCTIPLN
+945 GSLDNFKNVVTNILANHVRYYFHFADNPNNNCVELGCVNAWRANNKSSHKLHFI
-958 GITQAGGVPLVSM
+958 ITYYD
-971 FASFRKIGENNET
+971 ENNL
-984 DFMYARGSSYIRVA
+984 
-998 PATVIY
+998 
-1004 NNKDYTALQIE
+1004 YT
-1015 VSGEADI
+1015 
-1022 MNFVGYFNR
+1022 NR
-1031 PPLLTWVP
+1031 I
-1039 YLEETGSGTVILNEE
+1039 SI
-1054 INNNIE
+1054 
-1060 VSAAKELVGSS
+1060 
-1071 DVLTKTNTSA
+1071 
-1081 YTPTQPYHPAT
+1081 
-1092 KKYVDDK
+1092 
-1099 VYVVNNSTWEEVL
+1099 VVNNDTAASKVIIA
-1112 RNNKSINGT
+1112 S
-1121 DVQALVNK
+1121 LVN
-1129 LFGSYSEFLS
+1129 S
-1139 LLQGVNDNV
+1139 DNV
-1148 YIGLKFTDWMYDDAN
+1148 ATL
-1163 GYGVGSSYTVSNL
+1163 
-1176 YAKHNTAEGEF
+1176 
-1187 NCNFTYFYKNAL
+1187 
-1199 KCCIISV
+1199 
-1206 NEASNH
+1206 
-1212 NYDKLIIQD
+1212 
-1221 IVTSDN
+1221 
-1227 LTTITK
+1227 TK
-1233 KTAAEYEALGSKDAN
+1233 KTSTEYSNINPKADN
-1248 TAYCVTD
+1248 TAYLVTDD

>member
-42 SKQDVPVGASPTG
+42 SKQDVPVGDTPTG

-93 YDNPHPVEEEWTA
+93 YDNPHPVEEEWNA
-106 EPTSTNGILWYSE
+106 EPTSANGILWYSE

-209 EVGTP
+209 EVGIP
-214 AVVVIN
+214 AVVVLN
-220 KGTELNP
+220 KGTDLNP
-227 KFVFQFTNMKGEHGD
+227 KFIFQFTNMKGEHGD

-264 VVTPAGIT
+264 VVTPAGIV

-301 NAVQTIRGIDTKR
+301 DAVQTIRGIDTKR

-329 PTGGSYD
+329 PTGGSYA

-351 GVAKLWV
+351 GSAKLWV

-397 GNPDDNPDNWNKTG
+397 GNPDDNPDNWSKTG
-411 TNFIWI
+411 NNFIWI

-530 LGYKDSLE
+530 LGYKDTLE
-538 QLQTDVPSPAQG
+538 QLQTDVPNPAQG
-550 DAYGVGTA
+550 DAYGVGTV

-589 LATADSEK
+589 LTTGDADK

-608 EDKLAIG
+608 DEKLASA
-615 DVVNN
+615 DVIND

-632 AQGKVLNESKID
+632 AQGKKLQDEKIS

-678 DKVTQ
+678 NKITQ
-683 EEYNKLKA
+683 EDYNKLKA

-714 AIFMENTISLMYN
+714 AIFMENTIGLMYN

-741 TISVEARYCLLPNNT
+741 TITVEARYCLLPNNT

-776 VVANSHK
+776 VVANSYK
-783 VLPGE
+783 VLPTE

-817 TSTNSII
+817 TPTNSII

-830 LCVASMIS
+830 LCIASMIS

-855 ASQYIRVTVSSGTAS
+855 ASQYIRVTVSGGTAS

-890 TAYTPTQNYHPATK
+890 TVYVPTQNYHPATK
-904 KYADASSLYKVYN
+904 NYVDTIRYGKTLSCTYTYLATNSSGTNKDTYDLITNIFGSDTEFKSAIQTTISNHQSIHFHFDSVNNCLSINNVYAFKNEDAQKYELS
-917 LGLNVIDRTGVLLL
+917 
-931 WEAEKD
+931 
-937 EYNATVYR
+937 
-945 GIMMGSLCTIPLN
+945 
-958 GITQAGGVPLVSM
+958 
-971 FASFRKIGENNET
+971 
-984 DFMYARGSSYIRVA
+984 FMYSFIAG
-998 PATVIY
+998 
-1004 NNKDYTALQIE
+1004 NNFMTK
-1015 VSGEADI
+1015 
-1022 MNFVGYFNR
+1022 
-1031 PPLLTWVP
+1031 
-1039 YLEETGSGTVILNEE
+1039 
-1054 INNNIE
+1054 
-1060 VSAAKELVGSS
+1060 SAAFHYEPNAPENSWHVIKDLVQS
-1071 DVLTKTNTSA
+1071 
-1081 YTPTQPYHPAT
+1081 
-1092 KKYVDDK
+1092 
-1099 VYVVNNSTWEEVL
+1099 
-1112 RNNKSINGT
+1112 
-1121 DVQALVNK
+1121 
-1129 LFGSYSEFLS
+1129 
-1139 LLQGVNDNV
+1139 DNV
-1148 YIGLKFTDWMYDDAN
+1148 ATL
-1163 GYGVGSSYTVSNL
+1163 
-1176 YAKHNTAEGEF
+1176 
-1187 NCNFTYFYKNAL
+1187 
-1199 KCCIISV
+1199 
-1206 NEASNH
+1206 
-1212 NYDKLIIQD
+1212 
-1221 IVTSDN
+1221 
-1227 LTTITK
+1227 TK
-1233 KTAAEYEALGSKDAN
+1233 KTSTEYSNINPKADN
-1248 TAYCVTD
+1248 TAYLVTDD

>member
-24 TQAYERLTYVK
+24 EQAYERLTYVK

-93 YDNPHPVEEEWTA
+93 YDNPHPVEDEWSA
-106 EPTSTNGILWYSE
+106 EPTSANGILWYSE

-170 QEGYIWLATQEVYN
+170 QEDYIWLATQEVYN

-189 WVVNLIRGTKI
+189 WVVTLLRGTKI

-214 AVVVIN
+214 TVVVIN
-220 KGTELNP
+220 KGTDLNP

-264 VVTPAGIT
+264 VVIPTGIT

-282 NGDVYI
+282 NGDVYT

-301 NAVQTIRGIDTKR
+301 DAVQTIRGIDTKR

-329 PTGGSYD
+329 PTGGSYA

-351 GVAKLWV
+351 GSAKLWV

-397 GNPDDNPDNWNKTG
+397 GNPDDNPDNWSKTG
-411 TNFIWI
+411 NNFIWI

-519 AAGKDGKNFTI
+519 TAGKDGKNFTI
-530 LGYKDSLE
+530 LGYKDTLE
-538 QLQTDVPSPAQG
+538 QLQTDVPNPAQG
-550 DAYGVGTA
+550 DAYGVGTV

-579 GGTSVDVVDN
+579 GGTFVDVVDN
-589 LATADSEK
+589 LTTADADK

-608 EDKLAIG
+608 DEKLAIANVIN
-615 DVVNN
+615 D

-632 AQGKVLNESKID
+632 AQGKKLQDEKIS

-741 TISVEARYCLLPNNT
+741 TITVEARYCLLPNNT

-776 VVANSHK
+776 VVANSYK
-783 VLPGE
+783 VLPTE
-788 VLEITQDMA
+788 VLEITQGMA

-817 TSTNSII
+817 TPTNSII

-855 ASQYIRVTVSSGTAS
+855 ASQYIRVTVSGGTAS

-890 TAYTPTQNYHPATK
+890 TAYTPTQHYHPATK
-904 KYADASSLYKVYN
+904 AYADNIGYGKTITTTADKFLNTAN
-917 LGLNVIDRTGVLLL
+917 LSGIDAEQRVIGLF
-931 WEAEKD
+931 
-937 EYNATVYR
+937 
-945 GIMMGSLCTIPLN
+945 GSLNNFKNVVADILANHVRYYFHFGDNPNNDCVELGCVNAWRANNNSSHKLHFI
-958 GITQAGGVPLVSM
+958 ITYYD
-971 FASFRKIGENNET
+971 ENNL
-984 DFMYARGSSYIRVA
+984 
-998 PATVIY
+998 
-1004 NNKDYTALQIE
+1004 YT
-1015 VSGEADI
+1015 
-1022 MNFVGYFNR
+1022 NR
-1031 PPLLTWVP
+1031 I
-1039 YLEETGSGTVILNEE
+1039 SI
-1054 INNNIE
+1054 
-1060 VSAAKELVGSS
+1060 
-1071 DVLTKTNTSA
+1071 
-1081 YTPTQPYHPAT
+1081 
-1092 KKYVDDK
+1092 
-1099 VYVVNNSTWEEVL
+1099 VVNNDTAASKVIIA
-1112 RNNKSINGT
+1112 S
-1121 DVQALVNK
+1121 LVN
-1129 LFGSYSEFLS
+1129 S
-1139 LLQGVNDNV
+1139 DNV
-1148 YIGLKFTDWMYDDAN
+1148 ATL
-1163 GYGVGSSYTVSNL
+1163 
-1176 YAKHNTAEGEF
+1176 
-1187 NCNFTYFYKNAL
+1187 
-1199 KCCIISV
+1199 
-1206 NEASNH
+1206 
-1212 NYDKLIIQD
+1212 
-1221 IVTSDN
+1221 
-1227 LTTITK
+1227 TK
-1233 KTAAEYEALGSKDAN
+1233 KTSTEYSNINPKADN
-1248 TAYCVTD
+1248 TAYLVTDD

>member
-15 VASPEIYDA
+15 VANPEIYDA

-55 GDNDEYWLDYE
+55 GDNDAYWLDYE

-93 YDNPHPVEEEWTA
+93 YDNPHPVEEEWSA
-106 EPTSTNGILWYSE
+106 EPTSANGILWYSE

-189 WVVNLIRGTKI
+189 WVVTLLRGTKI

-220 KGTELNP
+220 KGTDLNP

-264 VVTPAGIT
+264 VVTPTGIT

-282 NGDVYI
+282 NGDVYT
-288 VRVIGPTTFAVIQ
+288 VRDIGPTTFAVIQ
-301 NAVQTIRGIDTKR
+301 DAVQTIRGIDTKR

-329 PTGGSYD
+329 PTGGSYT

-351 GVAKLWV
+351 GSAKLWV

-397 GNPDDNPDNWNKTG
+397 GNPDDNPDNWSKTG

-439 GATGPTGAPGSNG
+439 GDRGNTG
-452 SDGADGKSASIK
+452 SIK
-464 SATATVDANVGIPSV
+464 SVTATVDANVGTPT
-479 AVTVGGTEF
+479 VTASITGDKTNADIKF
-488 ERTFDFAFKNL
+488 EFKNL
-499 KGQKGDKGDI
+499 KGQKGDNGTSATIESASASVDN
-509 GNTGEKGDTG
+509 NTGTPSVTVTAGGTSTNRTFAFAFKNLKGT
-519 AAGKDGKNFTI
+519 DGKNFTI
-530 LGYKDSLE
+530 LGYKDTLE

-558 EPYELYIYDTT
+558 EPYELYVYDTT

-589 LATADSEK
+589 LTTADADK

-608 EDKLAIG
+608 DEKLAITNI
-615 DVVNN
+615 VNN
-620 LTTNDAKKALSA
+620 LTTNDSKKALSA
-632 AQGKVLNESKID
+632 AQGKALNESKID

-672 EPDLTT
+672 APTISGN
-678 DKVTQ
+678 KITQ
-683 EEYNKLKA
+683 EDYNGLKA

-699 ALKQQDIVGGYTISI
+699 AYGQQGMNGNYVATLSASMED
-714 AIFMENTISLMYN
+714 AIRFMTF
-727 AGDSFTLLSITSDL
+727 AGDSFQVFTVTPDL
-741 TISVEARYCLLPNNT
+741 TFIGESEYLILKNNT
-756 KEYEVTGDYNPAHK
+756 AEYEVIGDYNPAHK

-776 VVANSHK
+776 VVANSYK

-788 VLEITQDMA
+788 VLDITQGMA
-797 SDDIFAKFGGKSAYL
+797 SDDIFNKFGGKSAYL

-817 TSTNSII
+817 TPTNSII

-855 ASQYIRVTVSSGTAS
+855 ASQYIRVTVSGGTAS

-890 TAYTPTQNYHPATK
+890 TAYTPTQHYHPATK
-904 KYADASSLYKVYN
+904 AYADNIGYGRTITTTADKFLNTAN
-917 LGLNVIDRTGVLLL
+917 LSGVDAEQRVID
-931 WEAEKD
+931 
-937 EYNATVYR
+937 
-945 GIMMGSLCTIPLN
+945 
-958 GITQAGGVPLVSM
+958 
-971 FASFRKIGENNET
+971 
-984 DFMYARGSSYIRVA
+984 
-998 PATVIY
+998 
-1004 NNKDYTALQIE
+1004 
-1015 VSGEADI
+1015 
-1022 MNFVGYFNR
+1022 
-1031 PPLLTWVP
+1031 
-1039 YLEETGSGTVILNEE
+1039 
-1054 INNNIE
+1054 
-1060 VSAAKELVGSS
+1060 
-1071 DVLTKTNTSA
+1071 
-1081 YTPTQPYHPAT
+1081 
-1092 KKYVDDK
+1092 
-1099 VYVVNNSTWEEVL
+1099 
-1112 RNNKSINGT
+1112 
-1121 DVQALVNK
+1121 
-1129 LFGSYSEFLS
+1129 LFGSLNIFKNVVANILANHVRYYFHFGDNPNNDCVELGCVNAWRANNNSSHELHFIITYHDENNLYTNRIS
-1139 LLQGVNDNV
+1139 IVVND
-1148 YIGLKFTDWMYDDAN
+1148 D
-1163 GYGVGSSYTVSNL
+1163 
-1176 YAKHNTAEGEF
+1176 TAAS
-1187 NCNFTYFYKNAL
+1187 KV
-1199 KCCIISV
+1199 IIASLV
-1206 NEASNH
+1206 N
-1212 NYDKLIIQD
+1212 
-1221 IVTSDN
+1221 SDN
-1227 LTTITK
+1227 VATLTK
-1233 KTAAEYEALGSKDAN
+1233 KTSTEYSNINPKAN
-1248 TAYCVTD
+1248 NTTYLVTDD

>member
-55 GDNDEYWLDYE
+55 SDNDEYWLDYE

-93 YDNPHPVEEEWTA
+93 YDNPHPVEDEWSA
-106 EPTSTNGILWYSE
+106 EPTSANGILWYSE

-189 WVVNLIRGTKI
+189 WVVTLLRGTKI

-214 AVVVIN
+214 TVVVIN
-220 KGTELNP
+220 KGTDLNP

-264 VVTPAGIT
+264 VVTPTGIT

-282 NGDVYI
+282 NGDVYT

-301 NAVQTIRGIDTKR
+301 DAVQTIRGIDTKR

-351 GVAKLWV
+351 GSAKLWV

-397 GNPDDNPDNWNKTG
+397 GNPDDNPDNWSKTG
-411 TNFIWI
+411 NNFIWI

-424 GSKQEWNIAKVVGKT
+424 GSKQEWNIAKVIGKT

-479 AVTVGGTEF
+479 DVTVGGTEF

-499 KGQKGDKGDI
+499 KGQKGDKGNI
-509 GNTGEKGDTG
+509 GKTGEKGDTG

-550 DAYGVGTA
+550 DAYGVGTV

-589 LATADSEK
+589 LTTGDADK

-620 LTTNDAKKALSA
+620 LTTNDSKKALSA
-632 AQGKVLNESKID
+632 AQGKKLQDEKIS
-644 DAPKDGSPY
+644 DAPKDDSPY

-741 TISVEARYCLLPNNT
+741 TITVEARYCLLPNNT

-776 VVANSHK
+776 VVANSYK

-788 VLEITQDMA
+788 VLEITQSMA

-817 TSTNSII
+817 TPTNSII

-855 ASQYIRVTVSSGTAS
+855 ASQYIRVTVSGGTAS

-890 TAYTPTQNYHPATK
+890 TAYTPTQHYHPATK
-904 KYADASSLYKVYN
+904 DYADGIGYGRTITTTADKFLNTAN
-917 LGLNVIDRTGVLLL
+917 LSGIDAEQRVINLF
-931 WEAEKD
+931 
-937 EYNATVYR
+937 
-945 GIMMGSLCTIPLN
+945 GSLNNFKNVVADILANHVRYYFHFDDNPNNNCVELGCVNAWRANNNSSHELHFI
-958 GITQAGGVPLVSM
+958 ITYY
-971 FASFRKIGENNET
+971 GENNL
-984 DFMYARGSSYIRVA
+984 
-998 PATVIY
+998 
-1004 NNKDYTALQIE
+1004 YT
-1015 VSGEADI
+1015 
-1022 MNFVGYFNR
+1022 NR
-1031 PPLLTWVP
+1031 I
-1039 YLEETGSGTVILNEE
+1039 SI
-1054 INNNIE
+1054 
-1060 VSAAKELVGSS
+1060 
-1071 DVLTKTNTSA
+1071 
-1081 YTPTQPYHPAT
+1081 
-1092 KKYVDDK
+1092 
-1099 VYVVNNSTWEEVL
+1099 VVNNDTAASKVIIA
-1112 RNNKSINGT
+1112 S
-1121 DVQALVNK
+1121 LVN
-1129 LFGSYSEFLS
+1129 S
-1139 LLQGVNDNV
+1139 DNV
-1148 YIGLKFTDWMYDDAN
+1148 ATL
-1163 GYGVGSSYTVSNL
+1163 
-1176 YAKHNTAEGEF
+1176 
-1187 NCNFTYFYKNAL
+1187 
-1199 KCCIISV
+1199 
-1206 NEASNH
+1206 
-1212 NYDKLIIQD
+1212 
-1221 IVTSDN
+1221 
-1227 LTTITK
+1227 TK
-1233 KTAAEYEALGSKDAN
+1233 KTSIEYSNINPKANN
-1248 TAYCVTD
+1248 TAYLVTDD

>member
-1 MDIEEKDLGKAIVT
+1 MDIEKKDLGKAIVT
-15 VASPEIYDA
+15 VANPEIYDA

-93 YDNPHPVEEEWTA
+93 YDNPHPVEEEWDA
-106 EPTSTNGILWYSE
+106 EPTSANGILWYSE

-200 ESVEATVDA
+200 ESVDATVDA

-214 AVVVIN
+214 AVVVLN

-264 VVTPAGIT
+264 VVTPTGIV

-282 NGDVYI
+282 NGDVYT

-301 NAVQTIRGIDTKR
+301 DAVQTIRGIDTKR

-329 PTGGSYD
+329 PTGGSYA

-351 GVAKLWV
+351 GSAKLWV

-397 GNPDDNPDNWNKTG
+397 GNPDDNPDNWSKTG

-464 SATATVDANVGIPSV
+464 SATATVDANVGTP
-479 AVTVGGTEF
+479 AVTVTAGGTEL
-488 ERTFDFAFKNL
+488 ERTFAFAFKNL
-499 KGQKGDKGDI
+499 KGQKGDKGD
-509 GNTGEKGDTG
+509 KGDTG
-519 AAGKDGKNFTI
+519 DVGPQGAPGKDGTNGTNGEDGKDGKNFTI
-530 LGYKDSLE
+530 LGYKDTLE
-538 QLQTDVPSPAQG
+538 QLQTDVPNPAQG

-558 EPYELYIYDTT
+558 EPYELYIYDIT

-589 LATADSEK
+589 LTTADADK

-608 EDKLAIG
+608 DEKLAITNI
-615 DVVNN
+615 VNN
-620 LTTNDAKKALSA
+620 LTTNDSKKALSA
-632 AQGKVLNESKID
+632 AQGKALNESKID

-683 EEYNKLKA
+683 EEYNKLKT

-714 AIFMENTISLMYN
+714 AIFMENTINLMYN

-741 TISVEARYCLLPNNT
+741 IITVETRYCLLPNNT
-756 KEYEVTGDYNPAHK
+756 KEYEVTENYNPAHK

-776 VVANSHK
+776 VVANSYK
-783 VLPGE
+783 VLPTE
-788 VLEITQDMA
+788 VLEITQGMA

-817 TSTNSII
+817 TPTNSII

-855 ASQYIRVTVSSGTAS
+855 ASQYIRVTVSGGTAS

-877 FVNESDVLKKNNT
+877 FVNESDVLTKNNT
-890 TAYTPTQNYHPATK
+890 TAYTPTQHYHPATK
-904 KYADASSLYKVYN
+904 AYADDIGHGRTITTTADKFLNTAN
-917 LGLNVIDRTGVLLL
+917 LSGVDAEQRVIDLF
-931 WEAEKD
+931 
-937 EYNATVYR
+937 
-945 GIMMGSLCTIPLN
+945 GSLDNFKNVVANILANHVRYYFHFGDNPNNNCVELGCVNAWRANNNSSHELHFI
-958 GITQAGGVPLVSM
+958 ITYYD
-971 FASFRKIGENNET
+971 ENNL
-984 DFMYARGSSYIRVA
+984 
-998 PATVIY
+998 
-1004 NNKDYTALQIE
+1004 YT
-1015 VSGEADI
+1015 
-1022 MNFVGYFNR
+1022 NR
-1031 PPLLTWVP
+1031 I
-1039 YLEETGSGTVILNEE
+1039 SI
-1054 INNNIE
+1054 
-1060 VSAAKELVGSS
+1060 
-1071 DVLTKTNTSA
+1071 
-1081 YTPTQPYHPAT
+1081 
-1092 KKYVDDK
+1092 
-1099 VYVVNNSTWEEVL
+1099 VVNNDTAA
-1112 RNNKSINGT
+1112 NKVIIAS
-1121 DVQALVNK
+1121 LVN
-1129 LFGSYSEFLS
+1129 S
-1139 LLQGVNDNV
+1139 DNV
-1148 YIGLKFTDWMYDDAN
+1148 ATL
-1163 GYGVGSSYTVSNL
+1163 
-1176 YAKHNTAEGEF
+1176 
-1187 NCNFTYFYKNAL
+1187 
-1199 KCCIISV
+1199 
-1206 NEASNH
+1206 
-1212 NYDKLIIQD
+1212 
-1221 IVTSDN
+1221 
-1227 LTTITK
+1227 TK
-1233 KTAAEYEALGSKDAN
+1233 KTSTEYSNINPKANN
-1248 TAYCVTD
+1248 TAYLVTDD

>member
-93 YDNPHPVEEEWTA
+93 YDNPHPVEEEWSA
-106 EPTSTNGILWYSE
+106 EPTSANGILWYSE

-200 ESVEATVDA
+200 ERVEATVDA

-227 KFVFQFTNMKGEHGD
+227 KFIFQFTNMKGEHGD

-264 VVTPAGIT
+264 VVTPTGIT

-282 NGDVYI
+282 NGDVYT

-301 NAVQTIRGIDTKR
+301 DAVQTIRGIDTKR

-351 GVAKLWV
+351 GSAKLWV

-397 GNPDDNPDNWNKTG
+397 GNPDDNPDNWSKTG
-411 TNFIWI
+411 NNFIWI

-424 GSKQEWNIAKVVGKT
+424 GSKQEWNIAKVIGKT

-479 AVTVGGTEF
+479 DVTVGGTEF

-509 GNTGEKGDTG
+509 GKTGEKGDTG

-550 DAYGVGTA
+550 DAYGVGTV

-589 LATADSEK
+589 LTTGDADK

-608 EDKLAIG
+608 DEKLASA
-615 DVVNN
+615 DVIND

-632 AQGKVLNESKID
+632 AQGKKLQDEKIS

-776 VVANSHK
+776 VVANSYK

-788 VLEITQDMA
+788 VLEITQGMA

-817 TSTNSII
+817 TPTNSII
-824 RVEGGA
+824 RVDGGA

-855 ASQYIRVTVSSGTAS
+855 ASQYIRVTVSGGTAS

-890 TAYTPTQNYHPATK
+890 TAYTPTQHYHPATK
-904 KYADASSLYKVYN
+904 A
-917 LGLNVIDRTGVLLL
+917 
-931 WEAEKD
+931 
-937 EYNATVYR
+937 
-945 GIMMGSLCTIPLN
+945 
-958 GITQAGGVPLVSM
+958 
-971 FASFRKIGENNET
+971 
-984 DFMYARGSSYIRVA
+984 
-998 PATVIY
+998 
-1004 NNKDYTALQIE
+1004 
-1015 VSGEADI
+1015 
-1022 MNFVGYFNR
+1022 
-1031 PPLLTWVP
+1031 
-1039 YLEETGSGTVILNEE
+1039 
-1054 INNNIE
+1054 
-1060 VSAAKELVGSS
+1060 
-1071 DVLTKTNTSA
+1071 
-1081 YTPTQPYHPAT
+1081 
-1092 KKYVDDK
+1092 YVDDIGYGRTITTTVDK
-1099 VYVVNNSTWEEVL
+1099 FLNTANLSGVDAEQRV
-1112 RNNKSINGT
+1112 I
-1121 DVQALVNK
+1121 D
-1129 LFGSYSEFLS
+1129 LFGSLDNFKNVVANILANHVRYYFHFGDNPDNNCVELGCVNAWRANNNSSHELHFIITYHNENNLYTNRISIVANNDTAASKVIIAS
-1139 LLQGVNDNV
+1139 LVNSDNV
-1148 YIGLKFTDWMYDDAN
+1148 ATL
-1163 GYGVGSSYTVSNL
+1163 
-1176 YAKHNTAEGEF
+1176 
-1187 NCNFTYFYKNAL
+1187 
-1199 KCCIISV
+1199 
-1206 NEASNH
+1206 
-1212 NYDKLIIQD
+1212 
-1221 IVTSDN
+1221 
-1227 LTTITK
+1227 TK
-1233 KTAAEYEALGSKDAN
+1233 KTSIEYSNINPKANN
-1248 TAYCVTD
+1248 TAYLVTDD

>member
-106 EPTSTNGILWYSE
+106 EPTSANGILWYSE

-227 KFVFQFTNMKGEHGD
+227 KFIFQFTNMKGEHGD

-264 VVTPAGIT
+264 VVTPTGIT

-282 NGDVYI
+282 NGDVYT

-301 NAVQTIRGIDTKR
+301 DAVQTIRGIDTKR

-351 GVAKLWV
+351 GSAKLWV

-397 GNPDDNPDNWNKTG
+397 GNPDDNPDNWSKTG
-411 TNFIWI
+411 NNFIWI

-424 GSKQEWNIAKVVGKT
+424 GSKQEWNIAKVIGKT

-479 AVTVGGTEF
+479 DVTVGGTEF

-509 GNTGEKGDTG
+509 GKTGATGPTGAPGSNGSDGADGKSASIKSATATVDANVGIPSVDVTVGGTEFERTFDFAFKNLKGQKGDKGDIGKTGEKGDTG

-550 DAYGVGTA
+550 DAYGVGTV
-558 EPYELYIYDTT
+558 EPYKLYIYDTT

-589 LATADSEK
+589 LTTGDADK

-608 EDKLAIG
+608 DEKLASA
-615 DVVNN
+615 DVIND

-632 AQGKVLNESKID
+632 AQGKKLQDEKIS

-776 VVANSHK
+776 VVANSYK

-788 VLEITQDMA
+788 VLEITQGMA

-817 TSTNSII
+817 TPTNSII

-838 YTNDNTSTLDIQ
+838 YTDDNTSTLDIQ

-877 FVNESDVLKKNNT
+877 FVNESDVL
-890 TAYTPTQNYHPATK
+890 
-904 KYADASSLYKVYN
+904 
-917 LGLNVIDRTGVLLL
+917 
-931 WEAEKD
+931 
-937 EYNATVYR
+937 
-945 GIMMGSLCTIPLN
+945 
-958 GITQAGGVPLVSM
+958 
-971 FASFRKIGENNET
+971 
-984 DFMYARGSSYIRVA
+984 
-998 PATVIY
+998 
-1004 NNKDYTALQIE
+1004 
-1015 VSGEADI
+1015 
-1022 MNFVGYFNR
+1022 
-1031 PPLLTWVP
+1031 
-1039 YLEETGSGTVILNEE
+1039 
-1054 INNNIE
+1054 
-1060 VSAAKELVGSS
+1060 
-1071 DVLTKTNTSA
+1071 TKTNTSA
-1081 YTPTQPYHPAT
+1081 YTPTQIYHPAT
-1092 KKYVDDK
+1092 KAYADNIGYGRTITTTVDKFLNTANLSGVDAEQRVIGLFGSLDHFKKVVDNILANHVRYYFHFGDNPNNSCVELGCVNAWRTNDK
-1099 VYVVNNSTWEEVL
+1099 SSYELHFIITYYSSNNLYTNRISIVVNNDTAASKVIIA
-1112 RNNKSINGT
+1112 S
-1121 DVQALVNK
+1121 LVN
-1129 LFGSYSEFLS
+1129 S
-1139 LLQGVNDNV
+1139 DNV
-1148 YIGLKFTDWMYDDAN
+1148 ATL
-1163 GYGVGSSYTVSNL
+1163 
-1176 YAKHNTAEGEF
+1176 
-1187 NCNFTYFYKNAL
+1187 
-1199 KCCIISV
+1199 
-1206 NEASNH
+1206 
-1212 NYDKLIIQD
+1212 
-1221 IVTSDN
+1221 
-1227 LTTITK
+1227 TK
-1233 KTAAEYEALGSKDAN
+1233 KTSTEYSNINPKANN
-1248 TAYCVTD
+1248 TAYLVTDD